1 MLKEYLESIKDLTPE
16 SNELT
21 HRTFLQILL
30 ISLKDDFNTEFKIEH
45 EPKKDKQGGQPDFR
59 VSYQG
64 LNIGY
69 IENKRVGTDLIQLL
83 KSDQILKYLELN
95 PNLMLTDYLNF
106 VWVGKDE
113 NNAPLIKKEI
123 SVSSLDEL
131 SKPLKPNPQTE
142 CDLVELFKSFF
153 NYEAAP
159 ITNAKDFA
167 THLSAPTKYLKDALI
182 QYQEKAQVSSI
193 FNNFK
198 EYLYEE
204 LSFEDFSDALA
215 QTLTYSLFLAKL
227 NHPFEKINL
236 DNVRSSIP
244 ENFAVIREMADFLKK
259 LDAIKE
265 IQWLLDEILSLINH
279 VNMDSIIKDLNDDK
293 DPYLHFYETFLS
305 AYDPKLREKKGV
317 YYTPDS
323 VVKFIINALDSLLKT
338 HFKDA
343 PLGLKSALDN
353 ENIKLLDFATGTGT
367 FLLEAFRKALET
379 RKTSDGG
386 TSTKEDKYQN
396 LLKQF
401 YGFEYL
407 IAPYAI
413 AHLNLSQAFKE
424 EFKKPLKE
432 NDALQIILTNTL
444 IQPSE
449 IAADRG
455 LQPIFEKELKSAQ
468 EIKKD
473 EKILII
479 TGNPPYSGASS
490 NEGLFE
496 WEVRATYGIE
506 PEFQTIEIER
516 NVKLTDKIKK
526 LLKNI
531 QTQNEGDKS
540 VKNTNKDALKNLKKL
555 HSKYKLQKEKNPKW
569 LLDDYVKFMR
579 FAQNKIESLGHGLFG
594 FISNNAFLDNPTFRG
609 LRRSLLECYDELY
622 ILNLHGNARKK
633 EETPQ
638 GAKDEN
644 VFNIMQ
650 GVSINLFV
658 KKAQATKQKILQK
671 IYYYDVYGERAEKY
685 DFLAQNDLN
694 SIEWL
699 ELAPREPFYLL
710 IPQKTSLL
718 DEYEQGFSVQDM
730 FQVGSTGICSQRDHV
745 VFHKDKESLLKLL
758 KDFSTLEP
766 SELRRIYN
774 IKKDGRD
781 WRLEY
786 AIKDVKANANNLEE
800 YIVSCQ
806 YRPFDFYYTYYTG
819 KSKSFIAYPRGEVFK
834 HMLPPPTNPKTP
846 NQTCKNVA
854 LNIARQSKM
863 HGEWR
868 YVMAHKEL
876 VDINLIASAGS
887 MGVGYNYPICQFNN
901 PNYTENFTP
910 EFRSF
915 IDKHY
920 NHSFEPLEVL
930 GYIYALLYSPNYRK
944 RYEEFL
950 KADYPKIL
958 FTNNK
963 DLFRVLSLLGIELI
977 GLHVLNQESLNHSF
991 EKLKDATI
999 GGSYYKEAHE
1009 RNPIIKKPSYN
1020 EPEQRLY
1027 INHSA
1032 YFRGVSEEIYNYM
1045 IGGYGVLD
1053 KYLKSHKNES
1063 CNFDH
1068 VSNIIKVIARTIE
1081 IQKTLGFLTSDLPHL
1096 KGNDSQALMQEILQN
1111 PPPPPHLIPISPLSY
1126 RAKPK
1131 PSEILTLMPHSS
1143 AKKQA
1148 ITISI
1153 AEAEVQPSLYS
1164 VLPNLALICDR
1175 GSKVSPISNV
1185 FVTNMLCDLHVNGS
1199 GSYAFLLY
1207 RLE

>member
-16 SNELT
+16 KNELT
-21 HRTFLQILL
+21 HRLFLHNLL
-30 ISLKDDFNTEFKIEH
+30 DKLKNHFNKEFKIEH
-45 EPKKDKQGGQPDFR
+45 EPERKQGSQPDFR
-59 VSYQG
+59 ISYQG
-64 LNIGY
+64 LSIGY
-69 IENKRVGTDLIQLL
+69 IENKRAGTNLRKIVESE

-123 SVSSLDEL
+123 SIASPDEL
-131 SKPLKPNPQTE
+131 SKPLKPKPQTE
-142 CDLVELFKSFF
+142 RDLIELFKSFF
-153 NYEAAP
+153 NHEAAP
-159 ITNAKDFA
+159 IANAKDFA
-167 THLSAPTKYLKDALI
+167 THLSPCTKYLKDALI
-182 QYQEKAQVSSI
+182 KYQEKAQVSSI
-193 FNNFK
+193 FKNFK

-244 ENFAVIREMADFLKK
+244 KNFAVIREMADFLKK
-259 LDAIKE
+259 LDGIKE
-265 IQWLLDEILSLINH
+265 IQWLLNEILSSINH
-279 VNMDSIIKDLNDDK
+279 VDMDSILKDLNDDK

-305 AYDPKLREKKGV
+305 AYDPKLRESKGV

-386 TSTKEDKYQN
+386 ISTKEDKYQN

-432 NDALQIILTNTL
+432 NDALKIILTNTL

-449 IAADRG
+449 IAAHRG
-455 LQPIFEKELKSAQ
+455 LQPIFETELKSAQ

-473 EKILII
+473 ENILII

-496 WEVRATYGIE
+496 WEVKATYGID
-506 PEFQTIEIER
+506 PKFQTIEIEKK
-516 NVKLTDKIKK
+516 VKLADKIKT

-531 QTQNEGDKS
+531 QTQKQSDKS
-540 VKNTNKDALKNLKKL
+540 VKNTNKDALKNLKQIY
-555 HSKYKLQKEKNPKW
+555 SKYKLQDERNPKW

-633 EETPQ
+633 EKTPQ

-658 KKAQATKQKILQK
+658 KKAQTTKPKIH
-671 IYYYDVYGERAEKY
+671 YYDVYGEMAEKY
-685 DFLAQNDLN
+685 AFLAQNDLN

-699 ELAPREPFYLL
+699 ELTPREPFYLL
-710 IPQKTSLL
+710 LPLETRLL
-718 DEYEQGFSVQDM
+718 DEYEQGFSVKDM
-730 FQVGSTGICSQRDHV
+730 FQVGGTGICSKRDHV
-745 VFHKDKESLLKLL
+745 VFHKKKESLLELL

-766 SELRRIYN
+766 NELRRKY
-774 IKKDGRD
+774 D
-781 WRLEY
+781 
-786 AIKDVKANANNLEE
+786 IKDTEGWKLGRAIENVKKNQHELEK
-800 YIVSCQ
+800 YIVLCQ
-806 YRPFDFYYTYYTG
+806 YRPFDYRWTYYTD
-819 KSKSFIAYPRGEVFK
+819 KSCGFLARPVYDVFK

-846 NQTCKNVA
+846 NQTRKNVA
-854 LNIARQSKM
+854 LITSRRFCQSQK
-863 HGEWR
+863 
-868 YVMAHKEL
+868 
-876 VDINLIASAGS
+876 S
-887 MGVGYNYPICQFNN
+887 GVGFVSNKISDLRTWTCPGMEGGDYVNPLYHN

-910 EFRSF
+910 EFRGF

-944 RYEEFL
+944 RYEDFL

-958 FTNNK
+958 FTKNK

-977 GLHVLNQESLNHSF
+977 GLHVLNQESLNYSF
-991 EKLKDATI
+991 EKLKDTTI
-999 GGSYYKEAHE
+999 GESRYKEE
-1009 RNPIIKKPSYN
+1009 RNPIISKKPSHN
-1020 EPEQRLY
+1020 KLEQRLY

-1032 YFRGVSEEIYNYM
+1032 YFRGVSEEIYDYR
-1045 IGGYGVLD
+1045 IGGYCVLD
-1053 KYLKSHKNES
+1053 KYLKSHKGES
-1063 CNFDH
+1063 CDFDH
-1068 VSNIIKVIARTIE
+1068 VTNIIKVIARTIE

-1096 KGNDSQALMQEILQN
+1096 KGNDSEALMQEILQN
-1111 PPPPPHLIPISPLSY
+1111 PPPHLIPISPLSY

-1131 PSEILTLMPHSS
+1131 PSETLILMPHSS

-1148 ITISI
+1148 ITTST
-1153 AEAEVQPSLYS
+1153 AEAGDQFSPYS
-1164 VLPNLALICDR
+1164 VLPNLALVCDR

-1185 FVTNMLCDLHVNGS
+1185 FVTGMLCDLHVNGS

>member
-21 HRTFLQILL
+21 HRPSLYTLL
-30 ISLKDDFNTEFKIEH
+30 KGLKDNFNTEFKIEH
-45 EPKKDKQGGQPDFR
+45 EPNRDKQGGQPDFR
-59 VSYQG
+59 ISYQG
-64 LNIGY
+64 LDIGY
-69 IENKRVGTDLIQLL
+69 IENKRVGTNLSQLL

-113 NNAPLIKKEI
+113 ENKPSIKRKI
-123 SVSSLDEL
+123 SIASPEEL

-142 CDLVELFKSFF
+142 RDLIELFRGFF
-153 NYEAAP
+153 NHEAAP

-167 THLSAPTKYLKDALI
+167 NALSAPTKYLKDALI
-182 QYQEKAQVSSI
+182 AYQKDDQVSSI
-193 FNNFK
+193 FKNFK

-204 LSFEDFSDALA
+204 LSFEDFSDAFA

-227 NHPFEKINL
+227 NHPFEKIDLN
-236 DNVRSSIP
+236 NVRSSIP
-244 ENFAVIREMADFLKK
+244 KNFAVIREMADFLKK

-265 IQWLLDEILSLINH
+265 IQWLLNEILSLINH
-279 VNMDSIIKDLNDDK
+279 VDMGSIIKDLNDDK

-367 FLLEAFRKALET
+367 FLLEAFRKALEV

-386 TSTKEDKYQN
+386 ISTKEDKYQN

-432 NDALQIILTNTL
+432 NDALKIILTNTL

-449 IAADRG
+449 IVAYRG
-455 LQPIFEKELKSAQ
+455 LNPIFEKELSNAQ
-468 EIKKD
+468 EIKKN
-473 EKILII
+473 ENILII
-479 TGNPPYSGASS
+479 TGNPPYSGASE
-490 NEGLFE
+490 NKGLFE
-496 WEVRATYGIE
+496 WEVKATYGIE
-506 PEFQTIEIER
+506 PEFQTIEIEK
-516 NVKLTDKIKK
+516 NVKLTDKIQT

-531 QTQNEGDKS
+531 QKQKESGS
-540 VKNTNKDALKNLKKL
+540 KNALKELKNL

-633 EETPQ
+633 EKTPQ
-638 GAKDEN
+638 GATDEN

-658 KKAQATKQKILQK
+658 KKAQATKPKIF
-671 IYYYDVYGERAEKY
+671 YYDVYGERAEKY
-685 DFLAQNDLN
+685 AFLAQNDLN

-710 IPQKTSLL
+710 IPQETPLL
-718 DEYEQGFSVQDM
+718 EEYEQGFSVQEV
-730 FQVGSTGICSQRDHV
+730 FQISSVGIVTGRDHV

-774 IKKDGRD
+774 IKKDSRD

-834 HMLPPPTNPKTP
+834 HMLPPPPP
-846 NQTCKNVA
+846 N
-854 LNIARQSKM
+854 
-863 HGEWR
+863 
-868 YVMAHKEL
+868 
-876 VDINLIASAGS
+876 
-887 MGVGYNYPICQFNN
+887 
-901 PNYTENFTP
+901 
-910 EFRSF
+910 
-915 IDKHY
+915 
-920 NHSFEPLEVL
+920 
-930 GYIYALLYSPNYRK
+930 
-944 RYEEFL
+944 
-950 KADYPKIL
+950 
-958 FTNNK
+958 
-963 DLFRVLSLLGIELI
+963 
-977 GLHVLNQESLNHSF
+977 
-991 EKLKDATI
+991 
-999 GGSYYKEAHE
+999 
-1009 RNPIIKKPSYN
+1009 KP
-1020 EPEQRLY
+1020 
-1027 INHSA
+1027 
-1032 YFRGVSEEIYNYM
+1032 
-1045 IGGYGVLD
+1045 
-1053 KYLKSHKNES
+1053 
-1063 CNFDH
+1063 
-1068 VSNIIKVIARTIE
+1068 
-1081 IQKTLGFLTSDLPHL
+1081 
-1096 KGNDSQALMQEILQN
+1096 
-1111 PPPPPHLIPISPLSY
+1111 
-1126 RAKPK
+1126 
-1131 PSEILTLMPHSS
+1131 
-1143 AKKQA
+1143 
-1148 ITISI
+1148 
-1153 AEAEVQPSLYS
+1153 
-1164 VLPNLALICDR
+1164 
-1175 GSKVSPISNV
+1175 
-1185 FVTNMLCDLHVNGS
+1185 
-1199 GSYAFLLY
+1199 
-1207 RLE
+1207 

>member
-1 MLKEYLESIKDLTPE
+1 M
-16 SNELT
+16 
-21 HRTFLQILL
+21 
-30 ISLKDDFNTEFKIEH
+30 
-45 EPKKDKQGGQPDFR
+45 
-59 VSYQG
+59 
-64 LNIGY
+64 
-69 IENKRVGTDLIQLL
+69 
-83 KSDQILKYLELN
+83 
-95 PNLMLTDYLNF
+95 
-106 VWVGKDE
+106 
-113 NNAPLIKKEI
+113 
-123 SVSSLDEL
+123 
-131 SKPLKPNPQTE
+131 
-142 CDLVELFKSFF
+142 FKSFF
-153 NYEAAP
+153 NHEATP

-167 THLSAPTKYLKDALI
+167 THLSPRTKYLKDALI
-182 QYQEKAQVSSI
+182 KYQEKTQVSSI

-244 ENFAVIREMADFLKK
+244 KNFAVIREMADFLKK
-259 LDAIKE
+259 LDEIQE
-265 IQWLLDEILSLINH
+265 IQWLLNEILSSINH
-279 VNMDSIIKDLNDDK
+279 VDMDSILKDLNDDK

-305 AYDPKLREKKGV
+305 AYDPKLRESKGV

-367 FLLEAFRKALET
+367 FLLEAFRKALEM

-386 TSTKEDKYQN
+386 ISTKEDKYQN

-432 NDALQIILTNTL
+432 NDAFKIILTNTL

-473 EKILII
+473 ENILII

-496 WEVRATYGIE
+496 WEVKATYGIE
-506 PEFQTIEIER
+506 PEFQTIEIEKK
-516 NVKLTDKIKK
+516 VKLTDKIKK
-526 LLKNI
+526 LLKNL
-531 QTQNEGDKS
+531 QTQKESSNQTQKQSNKS
-540 VKNTNKDALKNLKKL
+540 VKNTNKDALKSLKQL
-555 HSKYKLQKEKNPKW
+555 HSKYKLQDEKNPKW

-633 EETPQ
+633 EKTPQ
-638 GAKDEN
+638 GADDEN

-650 GVSINLFV
+650 GVSISLFV
-658 KKAQATKQKILQK
+658 KKAQTTKQKIR
-671 IYYYDVYGERAEKY
+671 YYDVYGERAEKY
-685 DFLAQNDLN
+685 AFLAQNDLN

-699 ELAPREPFYLL
+699 ELNPRNPFYLL
-710 IPQKTSLL
+710 LPLKTPLS
-718 DEYEQGFSVQDM
+718 DEYEQGFSVKDM
-730 FQVGSTGICSQRDHV
+730 FQIGSTGICSQRDHV

-766 SELRRIYN
+766 NELRRRYDIGN
-774 IKKDGRD
+774 DGRD

-786 AIKDVKANANNLEE
+786 AIRDVRVNADNLEK

-806 YRPFDFYYTYYTG
+806 YRPFDYRWTYYTG
-819 KSKSFIAYPRGEVFK
+819 KSKSFIAYPRGDVFK

-854 LNIARQSKM
+854 LITSRRFCQSQK
-863 HGEWR
+863 
-868 YVMAHKEL
+868 
-876 VDINLIASAGS
+876 S
-887 MGVGYNYPICQFNN
+887 GVGFVSNKISDLRTWTCPGMEGGDYVNLLYHN
-901 PNYTENFTP
+901 PNYTEGFTP
-910 EFRSF
+910 KFRSF

-920 NHSFEPLEVL
+920 NHSFEPLEIL

-958 FTNNK
+958 FTKNK
-963 DLFRVLSLLGIELI
+963 DLFRALSLLGIELI
-977 GLHVLNQESLNHSF
+977 GLHVLNQESLNYSF

-999 GGSYYKEAHE
+999 GESCYIEAHE
-1009 RNPIIKKPSYN
+1009 RNPIIKKPSHN
-1020 EPEQRLY
+1020 EPEKRLY

-1032 YFRGVSEEIYNYM
+1032 YFSGVSQEIYDYR
-1045 IGGYGVLD
+1045 IGGYCVLD
-1053 KYLKSHKNES
+1053 KYLKSHKNEP
-1063 CNFDH
+1063 CDFDH
-1068 VSNIIKVIARTIE
+1068 VTRIIKVIARTIE

-1096 KGNDSQALMQEILQN
+1096 KGNDSKALMQEILQN
-1111 PPPPPHLIPISPLSY
+1111 PPPPPPI
-1126 RAKPK
+1126 
-1131 PSEILTLMPHSS
+1131 
-1143 AKKQA
+1143 
-1148 ITISI
+1148 
-1153 AEAEVQPSLYS
+1153 
-1164 VLPNLALICDR
+1164 
-1175 GSKVSPISNV
+1175 
-1185 FVTNMLCDLHVNGS
+1185 
-1199 GSYAFLLY
+1199 
-1207 RLE
+1207 

>member
-1 MLKEYLESIKDLTPE
+1 
-16 SNELT
+16 
-21 HRTFLQILL
+21 
-30 ISLKDDFNTEFKIEH
+30 
-45 EPKKDKQGGQPDFR
+45 
-59 VSYQG
+59 
-64 LNIGY
+64 
-69 IENKRVGTDLIQLL
+69 
-83 KSDQILKYLELN
+83 
-95 PNLMLTDYLNF
+95 MLTDYLKF

-113 NNAPLIKKEI
+113 NNEPLIKREI
-123 SVSSLDEL
+123 SIASLDEL

-142 CDLVELFKSFF
+142 RDLIELFKSFF

-167 THLSAPTKYLKDALI
+167 THLSPRTKYLKDALI
-182 QYQEKAQVSSI
+182 KYQEKAQVSSI

-244 ENFAVIREMADFLKK
+244 KNFAVIREMADFLKK
-259 LDAIKE
+259 LDEIEE
-265 IQWLLDEILSLINH
+265 IQWLLNEILSSINH
-279 VNMDSIIKDLNDDK
+279 VDMDSILKDLNDDK

-323 VVKFIINALDSLLKT
+323 VVTFIINALDSLLKT
-338 HFKDA
+338 RFKDA

-367 FLLEAFRKALET
+367 FLLEAFRKVLET
-379 RKTSDGG
+379 RKTSDGS

-413 AHLNLSQAFKE
+413 AHLNLSQAFKQ

-449 IAADRG
+449 IVAYRG
-455 LQPIFEKELKSAQ
+455 LSPIFEKELKSAQ

-496 WEVRATYGIE
+496 WEVKATYGIE
-506 PEFQTIEIER
+506 PEFQTIETKKNI
-516 NVKLTDKIKK
+516 KLTDEIQT

-531 QTQNEGDKS
+531 QTQKESGSKNALKS
-540 VKNTNKDALKNLKKL
+540 GSKDALKALKNL

-579 FAQNKIESLGHGLFG
+579 FAQNKIKSLGHGLFG

-633 EETPQ
+633 EKTPQ

-644 VFNIMQ
+644 VFNIKQ

-658 KKAQATKQKILQK
+658 KKAQATKQKI
-671 IYYYDVYGERAEKY
+671 YYYDVYGQMAEKY
-685 DFLAQNDLN
+685 AFLAQNDLN

-710 IPQKTSLL
+710 IPQETSLL
-718 DEYEQGFSVQDM
+718 DEYEQGFSVQEM
-730 FQVGSTGICSQRDHV
+730 FQVGGTGICSKKDHV

-766 SELRRIYN
+766 SELCRKYN
-774 IKKDGRD
+774 IGDDSRD
-781 WRLEY
+781 WRLNN
-786 AIKDVKANANNLEE
+786 AIREVETNIKRLEE

-806 YRPFDFYYTYYTG
+806 YRPFDYRWTYYTD
-819 KSKSFIAYPRGEVFK
+819 KSCGFLARPVYQVFK
-834 HMLPPPTNPKTP
+834 HMLPPPPP
-846 NQTCKNVA
+846 QQTLK
-854 LNIARQSKM
+854 
-863 HGEWR
+863 H
-868 YVMAHKEL
+868 
-876 VDINLIASAGS
+876 
-887 MGVGYNYPICQFNN
+887 PI
-901 PNYTENFTP
+901 
-910 EFRSF
+910 
-915 IDKHY
+915 K
-920 NHSFEPLEVL
+920 
-930 GYIYALLYSPNYRK
+930 
-944 RYEEFL
+944 
-950 KADYPKIL
+950 
-958 FTNNK
+958 
-963 DLFRVLSLLGIELI
+963 
-977 GLHVLNQESLNHSF
+977 
-991 EKLKDATI
+991 
-999 GGSYYKEAHE
+999 
-1009 RNPIIKKPSYN
+1009 
-1020 EPEQRLY
+1020 
-1027 INHSA
+1027 
-1032 YFRGVSEEIYNYM
+1032 
-1045 IGGYGVLD
+1045 
-1053 KYLKSHKNES
+1053 
-1063 CNFDH
+1063 
-1068 VSNIIKVIARTIE
+1068 
-1081 IQKTLGFLTSDLPHL
+1081 
-1096 KGNDSQALMQEILQN
+1096 
-1111 PPPPPHLIPISPLSY
+1111 
-1126 RAKPK
+1126 RAKM
-1131 PSEILTLMPHSS
+1131 S
-1143 AKKQA
+1143 
-1148 ITISI
+1148 
-1153 AEAEVQPSLYS
+1153 
-1164 VLPNLALICDR
+1164 R
-1175 GSKVSPISNV
+1175 
-1185 FVTNMLCDLHVNGS
+1185 
-1199 GSYAFLLY
+1199 
-1207 RLE
+1207 

>member
-1 MLKEYLESIKDLTPE
+1 MLKEYLEGIKDLTPE
-16 SNELT
+16 KNELT
-21 HRTFLQILL
+21 HRLFLHNLL
-30 ISLKDDFNTEFKIEH
+30 DKLKNHFNKEFKIEH
-45 EPKKDKQGGQPDFR
+45 EPKRDQGSQPDFR
-59 VSYQG
+59 ISYQW

-69 IENKRVGTDLIQLL
+69 IENKRVGTNLRQLL
-83 KSDQILKYLELN
+83 KSDQVLKYLELN

-106 VWVGKDE
+106 MWVGKDE
-113 NNAPLIKKEI
+113 KNAPLNKKEI
-123 SVSSLDEL
+123 SIASLDDL

-142 CDLVELFKSFF
+142 CDLIEFFKGFF

-182 QYQEKAQVSSI
+182 TYQKDTQVSSI
-193 FNNFK
+193 FKNFK

-204 LSFEDFSDALA
+204 LSFEDFSDAFA

-265 IQWLLDEILSLINH
+265 IQWLLNEILNSINH
-279 VNMDSIIKDLNDDK
+279 VDMDSILKDLNDDK

-367 FLLEAFRKALET
+367 FLLEAFRKALEV

-386 TSTKEDKYQN
+386 ISTKEDKYQN

-449 IAADRG
+449 IVAYRG
-455 LQPIFEKELKSAQ
+455 LSPIFEKELKNAQ
-468 EIKKD
+468 EIKKN
-473 EKILII
+473 ENILII

-496 WEVRATYGIE
+496 WEVKATYGIE
-506 PEFQTIEIER
+506 PEFQIIETKKNI
-516 NVKLTDKIKK
+516 KLTDEIQTLLNNIQKQKESGSK
-526 LLKNI
+526 NALKN
-531 QTQNEGDKS
+531 GS
-540 VKNTNKDALKNLKKL
+540 KDALKALKSL
-555 HSKYKLQKEKNPKW
+555 HSKYKLQNEKNPKW

-638 GAKDEN
+638 GTKDEN

-658 KKAQATKQKILQK
+658 KKAQATKQKIH
-671 IYYYDVYGERAEKY
+671 YYDVYGERAEKY
-685 DFLAQNDLN
+685 AFLAQNDLN
-694 SIEWL
+694 SINWL
-699 ELAPREPFYLL
+699 EIAPREPFYLL
-710 IPQKTSLL
+710 LPLKTPLL
-718 DEYEQGFSVQDM
+718 DEYEQGFSVQEM

-745 VFHKDKESLLKLL
+745 VFHKDKKSLLKLL

-766 SELRRIYN
+766 SELRRKYDIG
-774 IKKDGRD
+774 DDSRD
-781 WRLEY
+781 WRLNN
-786 AIKDVKANANNLEE
+786 AIREVETNIKRLEE
-800 YIVSCQ
+800 YIVLCQ
-806 YRPFDFYYTYYTG
+806 YRPFDYRWTYYT
-819 KSKSFIAYPRGEVFK
+819 SSSRTFLAYPVYDVFK
-834 HMLPPPTNPKTP
+834 HMLPPPP
-846 NQTCKNVA
+846 N
-854 LNIARQSKM
+854 
-863 HGEWR
+863 
-868 YVMAHKEL
+868 
-876 VDINLIASAGS
+876 
-887 MGVGYNYPICQFNN
+887 
-901 PNYTENFTP
+901 
-910 EFRSF
+910 
-915 IDKHY
+915 
-920 NHSFEPLEVL
+920 
-930 GYIYALLYSPNYRK
+930 
-944 RYEEFL
+944 
-950 KADYPKIL
+950 
-958 FTNNK
+958 
-963 DLFRVLSLLGIELI
+963 
-977 GLHVLNQESLNHSF
+977 
-991 EKLKDATI
+991 
-999 GGSYYKEAHE
+999 
-1009 RNPIIKKPSYN
+1009 KP
-1020 EPEQRLY
+1020 
-1027 INHSA
+1027 
-1032 YFRGVSEEIYNYM
+1032 
-1045 IGGYGVLD
+1045 
-1053 KYLKSHKNES
+1053 
-1063 CNFDH
+1063 
-1068 VSNIIKVIARTIE
+1068 
-1081 IQKTLGFLTSDLPHL
+1081 
-1096 KGNDSQALMQEILQN
+1096 
-1111 PPPPPHLIPISPLSY
+1111 
-1126 RAKPK
+1126 
-1131 PSEILTLMPHSS
+1131 
-1143 AKKQA
+1143 
-1148 ITISI
+1148 
-1153 AEAEVQPSLYS
+1153 
-1164 VLPNLALICDR
+1164 
-1175 GSKVSPISNV
+1175 
-1185 FVTNMLCDLHVNGS
+1185 
-1199 GSYAFLLY
+1199 
-1207 RLE
+1207 

>member
-16 SNELT
+16 KNELT
-21 HRTFLQILL
+21 HRLFLYNLL
-30 ISLKDDFNTEFKIEH
+30 DKLKNHFNKEFKIEH
-45 EPKKDKQGGQPDFR
+45 EPKRDQGSQPDFR
-59 VSYQG
+59 ISFQG

-69 IENKRVGTDLIQLL
+69 IENKRVGTNLRKIVESE
-83 KSDQILKYLELN
+83 KNDQILKYLELN

-106 VWVGKDE
+106 MWVGKDE

-123 SVSSLDEL
+123 SIASLDEL
-131 SKPLKPNPQTE
+131 SKPIKPNPQTTE
-142 CDLVELFKSFF
+142 HDLIELFRGFF
-153 NYEAAP
+153 NHEAAP

-167 THLSAPTKYLKDALI
+167 NALSAPTRYLKDALI
-182 QYQEKAQVSSI
+182 QYHEEQQVSSI

-244 ENFAVIREMADFLKK
+244 KNFAVIREMADFLKK
-259 LDAIKE
+259 LDEIKE
-265 IQWLLDEILSLINH
+265 IQWLLNEILSSINH
-279 VNMDSIIKDLNDDK
+279 VDMDSILKDLNDDK

-305 AYDPKLREKKGV
+305 AYDPKLRESKGV

-323 VVKFIINALDSLLKT
+323 VVKFIINALDSLLKK
-338 HFKDA
+338 HFEDA

-386 TSTKEDKYQN
+386 ISTKEDKYQN

-413 AHLNLSQAFKE
+413 AHLNLSQAFKQ

-449 IAADRG
+449 IVAHRG

-473 EKILII
+473 ENILII

-490 NEGLFE
+490 NKGLFE
-496 WEVRATYGIE
+496 WEVKATYGIE
-506 PEFQTIEIER
+506 PKSQTIEIEK
-516 NVKLTDKIKK
+516 NVKLTDKIQT
-526 LLKNI
+526 LLNNL
-531 QTQNEGDKS
+531 QTQKESGS
-540 VKNTNKDALKNLKKL
+540 KDALKNLKQL
-555 HSKYKLQKEKNPKW
+555 HSKYKLQDERNPKW

-579 FAQNKIESLGHGLFG
+579 FAQNKIKSLGHGLFG

-658 KKAQATKQKILQK
+658 KKAQTTKQK

-685 DFLAQNDLN
+685 AFLAQNDLN

-699 ELAPREPFYLL
+699 ELTPRVPFYLL
-710 IPQKTSLL
+710 LPLKTPLL
-718 DEYEQGFSVQDM
+718 EEYEQGFSVQEM
-730 FQVGSTGICSQRDHV
+730 FQISSVGIVTG
-745 VFHKDKESLLKLL
+745 KDKIFIANNTESLKEQVLKYCNE
-758 KDFSTLEP
+758 FNEQC
-766 SELRRIYN
+766 
-774 IKKDGRD
+774 
-781 WRLEY
+781 
-786 AIKDVKANANNLEE
+786 IKD
-800 YIVSCQ
+800 IH
-806 YRPFDFYYTYYTG
+806 YRPFDIRKVYYDTKKLERARKNT
-819 KSKSFIAYPRGEVFK
+819 FK

-854 LNIARQSKM
+854 LNTPRQLKNNDKS
-863 HGEWR
+863 WTQCFISSR
-868 YVMAHKEL
+868 
-876 VDINLIASAGS
+876 INDQGLSSGGNGAG
-887 MGVGYNYPICQFNN
+887 VNYPLYQFRD

-910 EFRSF
+910 KFRSF

-920 NHSFEPLEVL
+920 SHHFEPLEVL
-930 GYIYALLYSPNYRK
+930 GYIYALLYSPHYRK

-958 FTNNK
+958 FTKNK
-963 DLFRVLSLLGIELI
+963 DLFRALSLLGIELI
-977 GLHVLNQESLNHSF
+977 GLHVLNKESLNYSF

-999 GGSYYKEAHE
+999 GESYYKEAHD
-1009 RNPIIKKPSYN
+1009 RIIKKPAYN

-1032 YFRGVSEEIYNYM
+1032 YFGGVSQEIYDYR
-1045 IGGYGVLD
+1045 IGGYVVLD
-1053 KYLKSHKNES
+1053 KYLKSHKNEP
-1063 CNFDH
+1063 CDFDH

-1111 PPPPPHLIPISPLSY
+1111 PPPPPI
-1126 RAKPK
+1126 
-1131 PSEILTLMPHSS
+1131 
-1143 AKKQA
+1143 
-1148 ITISI
+1148 
-1153 AEAEVQPSLYS
+1153 
-1164 VLPNLALICDR
+1164 
-1175 GSKVSPISNV
+1175 
-1185 FVTNMLCDLHVNGS
+1185 
-1199 GSYAFLLY
+1199 
-1207 RLE
+1207 

>member
-1 MLKEYLESIKDLTPE
+1 MLKEYLESIKDITPE
-16 SNELT
+16 KNELT
-21 HRTFLQILL
+21 HRPSLYNLL
-30 ISLKDDFNTEFKIEH
+30 KGLKDDFNKEFKIEH
-45 EPKKDKQGGQPDFR
+45 EPKRDQGSQPDFR
-59 VSYQG
+59 VSFQG

-69 IENKRVGTDLIQLL
+69 IENKRVGTDLRKIVESE

-106 VWVGKDE
+106 MWVGKDE
-113 NNAPLIKKEI
+113 KNAPLIKKEI
-123 SVSSLDEL
+123 SVASLDEL
-131 SKPLKPNPQTE
+131 SKPLKPKPQTE
-142 CDLVELFKSFF
+142 RDLIELFKSFF
-153 NYEAAP
+153 NHEAAP

-167 THLSAPTKYLKDALI
+167 THLSPHTRYLKDALI
-182 QYQEKAQVSSI
+182 KYQEKTQVSSI

-244 ENFAVIREMADFLKK
+244 KNFAVIREMADFLKK
-259 LDAIKE
+259 LDEIQE
-265 IQWLLDEILSLINH
+265 IQWLLNEILSSINH
-279 VNMDSIIKDLNDDK
+279 VDMDSIIKDLNDDK

-305 AYDPKLREKKGV
+305 AYDPKLRESKGV

-343 PLGLKSALDN
+343 PLGLKNALDN

-367 FLLEAFRKALET
+367 FLLEAFRKVLEM

-386 TSTKEDKYQN
+386 ISTKEDKYQN

-449 IAADRG
+449 IAAYRG
-455 LQPIFEKELKSAQ
+455 LNPIFETELLNAQ

-473 EKILII
+473 KNILII

-496 WEVRATYGIE
+496 WEVKATYGIE
-506 PEFQTIEIER
+506 PEFQTIEIEKK
-516 NVKLTDKIKK
+516 VKLTDKIKV

-531 QTQNEGDKS
+531 QKQKESDS
-540 VKNTNKDALKNLKKL
+540 KDALKALKKL

-638 GAKDEN
+638 GTKDEN

-658 KKAQATKQKILQK
+658 KKAQTTKQKIH
-671 IYYYDVYGERAEKY
+671 YYDVYGERAEKY
-685 DFLAQNDLN
+685 AFLAQNDLN

-699 ELAPREPFYLL
+699 ELTPRKPFYLL
-710 IPQKTSLL
+710 LPLKTRLL
-718 DEYEQGFSVQDM
+718 DEYEQGFSVKEM
-730 FQVGSTGICSQRDHV
+730 FQISSVGIVTG
-745 VFHKDKESLLKLL
+745 KDRIFIANNTESLKEQVLKYCNE
-758 KDFSTLEP
+758 FNEQC
-766 SELRRIYN
+766 
-774 IKKDGRD
+774 
-781 WRLEY
+781 
-786 AIKDVKANANNLEE
+786 IKD
-800 YIVSCQ
+800 IH
-806 YRPFDFYYTYYTG
+806 YRPFDIRKVYYDTKKLERARENT
-819 KSKSFIAYPRGEVFK
+819 FK
-834 HMLPPPTNPKTP
+834 HMYPPPPPTNPKTP
-846 NQTCKNVA
+846 NQTRKNAA
-854 LNIARQSKM
+854 LNTPRQLKNNDKSWTQCFIST
-863 HGEWR
+863 H
-868 YVMAHKEL
+868 
-876 VDINLIASAGS
+876 INDQGLSSGGNGAG
-887 MGVGYNYPICQFNN
+887 VNYPLYQFRD

-920 NHSFEPLEVL
+920 NHSFEPLEIL

-950 KADYPKIL
+950 KADFPKIL
-958 FTNNK
+958 FTKNK
-963 DLFRVLSLLGIELI
+963 DLFRALSLLGIELI
-977 GLHVLNQESLNHSF
+977 GLHVLNKESLNYSF

-999 GGSYYKEAHE
+999 GESYYIEAHE
-1009 RNPIIKKPSYN
+1009 RNPIIKKPSHN
-1020 EPEQRLY
+1020 EQRLY

-1032 YFRGVSEEIYNYM
+1032 YFRGVSQEIYDYR
-1045 IGGYGVLD
+1045 IGGYCVLD
-1053 KYLKSHKNES
+1053 KYLKSHKNEP
-1063 CNFDH
+1063 CDFDH
-1068 VSNIIKVIARTIE
+1068 VTRIIKVIARTIE

-1096 KGNDSQALMQEILQN
+1096 KGDDSEALMQEILQN
-1111 PPPPPHLIPISPLSY
+1111 PPPPHLSQVAL
-1126 RAKPK
+1126 
-1131 PSEILTLMPHSS
+1131 
-1143 AKKQA
+1143 
-1148 ITISI
+1148 SI
-1153 AEAEVQPSLYS
+1153 ARQSKIQGAWSSVMATGTPIEFCCIIYGAIMPLYLISL
-1164 VLPNLALICDR
+1164 
-1175 GSKVSPISNV
+1175 
-1185 FVTNMLCDLHVNGS
+1185 
-1199 GSYAFLLY
+1199 
-1207 RLE
+1207 

>member
-1 MLKEYLESIKDLTPE
+1 MLKEYLESIKDITPE

-21 HRTFLQILL
+21 HRTFLENLL
-30 ISLKDDFNTEFKIEH
+30 ISLKENFNKEFKIEH

-59 VSYQG
+59 VSFQG

-69 IENKRVGTDLIQLL
+69 IENKRVGTNLSQLL
-83 KSDQILKYLELN
+83 KNKQILKYLELN

-113 NNAPLIKKEI
+113 ENKPLTKREI
-123 SVSSLDEL
+123 SIASPDEL

-142 CDLVELFKSFF
+142 RDLIELFKSFF

-182 QYQEKAQVSSI
+182 QYQKDEQISSI
-193 FNNFK
+193 FKNFK

-204 LSFEDFSDALA
+204 LSFEDFSDAFA
-215 QTLTYSLFLAKL
+215 QTLTYSLFIAKL
-227 NHPFEKINL
+227 NHPFKKINL

-265 IQWLLDEILSLINH
+265 IQWLLNEILSLINH
-279 VNMDSIIKDLNDDK
+279 VDMDSIIKDLNDDK

-386 TSTKEDKYQN
+386 ISTKEDKYQN

-432 NDALQIILTNTL
+432 NDVLKIILTNTL

-449 IAADRG
+449 IVAHRG
-455 LQPIFEKELKSAQ
+455 LNPIFEKELSNAQ
-468 EIKKD
+468 KIKKN
-473 EKILII
+473 ENILII
-479 TGNPPYSGASS
+479 TGNPPYSGASE
-490 NEGLFE
+490 NKGLFE
-496 WEVRATYGIE
+496 WEVKATYGIE
-506 PEFQTIEIER
+506 PEFQTIEIEKK
-516 NVKLTDKIKK
+516 VKLTAKIQT
-526 LLKNI
+526 LLKNV
-531 QTQNEGDKS
+531 QKQKEGS
-540 VKNTNKDALKNLKKL
+540 SKDALKALKNF

-644 VFNIMQ
+644 VFNIKQ

-658 KKAQATKQKILQK
+658 KKAQTTKQKIH
-671 IYYYDVYGERAEKY
+671 YYDVYGQRAEKY
-685 DFLAQNDLN
+685 AFLAQNDLG
-694 SIEWL
+694 SINWL
-699 ELAPREPFYLL
+699 ELTPREPFYLL
-710 IPQKTSLL
+710 IPQKTPLL
-718 DEYEQGFSVQDM
+718 EEYEQGFSIQDM
-730 FQVGSTGICSQRDHV
+730 FQVGSVGIVTGRDHV

-766 SELRRIYN
+766 SELRRKYN
-774 IKKDGRD
+774 IKKDSRD

-786 AIKDVKANANNLEE
+786 AIRDVRANADNLEE

-806 YRPFDFYYTYYTG
+806 YRPFDYRWTYYTG

-834 HMLPPPTNPKTP
+834 HMLPPPPPPTNPKTP
-846 NQTCKNVA
+846 NQTRKNVA
-854 LNIARQSKM
+854 LNTPRQLKNNDKS
-863 HGEWR
+863 WTQCFISSS
-868 YVMAHKEL
+868 
-876 VDINLIASAGS
+876 INDQGLSSGGNGAG
-887 MGVGYNYPICQFNN
+887 VNYPLYQFKH

-920 NHSFEPLEVL
+920 SHHFEPLEVL

-944 RYEEFL
+944 RYEDFL

-999 GGSYYKEAHE
+999 GESCYKEE
-1009 RNPIIKKPSYN
+1009 RNPIIKKPLHN
-1020 EPEQRLY
+1020 EPEKRLY

-1053 KYLKSHKNES
+1053 KYLKSHKNEP
-1063 CNFDH
+1063 CDFDH
-1068 VSNIIKVIARTIE
+1068 VRNIIRIIARTIE

-1096 KGNDSQALMQEILQN
+1096 KGNDSEALMQEILQN
-1111 PPPPPHLIPISPLSY
+1111 PPPPPI
-1126 RAKPK
+1126 
-1131 PSEILTLMPHSS
+1131 
-1143 AKKQA
+1143 
-1148 ITISI
+1148 
-1153 AEAEVQPSLYS
+1153 
-1164 VLPNLALICDR
+1164 
-1175 GSKVSPISNV
+1175 
-1185 FVTNMLCDLHVNGS
+1185 
-1199 GSYAFLLY
+1199 
-1207 RLE
+1207 

>member
-16 SNELT
+16 KNELT
-21 HRTFLQILL
+21 HRLFLHNLL
-30 ISLKDDFNTEFKIEH
+30 DKLKDHFNKEFKIEH
-45 EPKKDKQGGQPDFR
+45 EPKREQGSQPDFR
-59 VSYQG
+59 VSFQG
-64 LNIGY
+64 LSIGY
-69 IENKRVGTDLIQLL
+69 IENKKVGTDLRQTLKSE

-113 NNAPLIKKEI
+113 NNEPLIKREI
-123 SVSSLDEL
+123 SVASLDEL

-142 CDLVELFKSFF
+142 RDLIELFKSFF
-153 NYEAAP
+153 NHEAAP

-182 QYQEKAQVSSI
+182 TYQKVDQVSSI
-193 FNNFK
+193 FKNFK

-204 LSFEDFSDALA
+204 LSFEDFSDAFA

-244 ENFAVIREMADFLKK
+244 KNFAVIREMADFLKK

-265 IQWLLDEILSLINH
+265 IQWLLNEILSSINH
-279 VNMDSIIKDLNDDK
+279 VDMDSILKDLNDDK

-338 HFKDA
+338 RFKDA

-413 AHLNLSQAFKE
+413 AHLNLSQAFKQ

-449 IAADRG
+449 IVAYRG
-455 LQPIFEKELKSAQ
+455 LSPIFEKELSNAQ
-468 EIKKD
+468 EIKKN

-496 WEVRATYGIE
+496 WEVKATYGIE
-506 PEFQTIEIER
+506 PEFQTIEVEK
-516 NVKLTDKIKK
+516 NVKLTDKIKTLLSSVQIQK
-526 LLKNI
+526 QSGSKNALKELKN
-531 QTQNEGDKS
+531 
-540 VKNTNKDALKNLKKL
+540 L

-650 GVSINLFV
+650 GVSTNLFV
-658 KKAQATKQKILQK
+658 KNPQVVKQKIH
-671 IYYYDVYGERAEKY
+671 YYDVYGQRAEKY
-685 DFLAQNDLN
+685 AFLAQNDLN
-694 SIEWL
+694 NIEWL
-699 ELAPREPFYLL
+699 EIAPRAPFYLL
-710 IPQKTSLL
+710 IPQETLL
-718 DEYEQGFSVQDM
+718 LEEYEQGFSVQEM
-730 FQVGSTGICSQRDHV
+730 FQVGGTGICSKRDHV
-745 VFHKDKESLLKLL
+745 VFHKDKENLLKLL

-766 SELRRIYN
+766 SELRRKYDIG
-774 IKKDGRD
+774 DDSRD
-781 WRLEY
+781 WRLNN
-786 AIKDVKANANNLEE
+786 AIKEVKTNIKRLEK
-800 YIVSCQ
+800 YIVLCQ
-806 YRPFDFYYTYYTG
+806 YRPFDYRWTYYTPN
-819 KSKSFIAYPRGEVFK
+819 SRTFLAYPVYDVFK
-834 HMLPPPTNPKTP
+834 HMLPPPPP
-846 NQTCKNVA
+846 N
-854 LNIARQSKM
+854 
-863 HGEWR
+863 
-868 YVMAHKEL
+868 
-876 VDINLIASAGS
+876 
-887 MGVGYNYPICQFNN
+887 
-901 PNYTENFTP
+901 
-910 EFRSF
+910 
-915 IDKHY
+915 
-920 NHSFEPLEVL
+920 
-930 GYIYALLYSPNYRK
+930 
-944 RYEEFL
+944 
-950 KADYPKIL
+950 
-958 FTNNK
+958 
-963 DLFRVLSLLGIELI
+963 
-977 GLHVLNQESLNHSF
+977 
-991 EKLKDATI
+991 
-999 GGSYYKEAHE
+999 
-1009 RNPIIKKPSYN
+1009 KP
-1020 EPEQRLY
+1020 
-1027 INHSA
+1027 
-1032 YFRGVSEEIYNYM
+1032 
-1045 IGGYGVLD
+1045 
-1053 KYLKSHKNES
+1053 
-1063 CNFDH
+1063 
-1068 VSNIIKVIARTIE
+1068 
-1081 IQKTLGFLTSDLPHL
+1081 
-1096 KGNDSQALMQEILQN
+1096 
-1111 PPPPPHLIPISPLSY
+1111 
-1126 RAKPK
+1126 
-1131 PSEILTLMPHSS
+1131 
-1143 AKKQA
+1143 
-1148 ITISI
+1148 
-1153 AEAEVQPSLYS
+1153 
-1164 VLPNLALICDR
+1164 
-1175 GSKVSPISNV
+1175 
-1185 FVTNMLCDLHVNGS
+1185 
-1199 GSYAFLLY
+1199 
-1207 RLE
+1207 

>member
-21 HRTFLQILL
+21 HRAFLENLL
-30 ISLKDDFNTEFKIEH
+30 ISLKENFNKEFKIEH
-45 EPKKDKQGGQPDFR
+45 EPKRDQASQPDFR

-69 IENKRVGTDLIQLL
+69 IENKRVGTNLSQLL
-83 KSDQILKYLELN
+83 KKDQILKYLELN
-95 PNLMLTDYLNF
+95 HNLMLTDYLNF
-106 VWVGKDE
+106 MWVGKDE
-113 NNAPLIKKEI
+113 NNAPLIKREI
-123 SVSSLDEL
+123 SVASLDEL

-142 CDLVELFKSFF
+142 RDLIELFKSFF

-167 THLSAPTKYLKDALI
+167 THLSAPTKYLKGTLI
-182 QYQEKAQVSSI
+182 TYQKDTQVSSI

-244 ENFAVIREMADFLKK
+244 KNFAVIREMADFLKK
-259 LDAIKE
+259 LDEIKE
-265 IQWLLDEILSLINH
+265 IQWLLNEILNSINH
-279 VNMDSIIKDLNDDK
+279 VDMDSILKDLNDDK

-305 AYDPKLREKKGV
+305 AYDPKLRESKGV

-413 AHLNLSQAFKE
+413 AHLNISQAFKD

-432 NDALQIILTNTL
+432 NDALKIILTNTL
-444 IQPSE
+444 IQPRE
-449 IAADRG
+449 ITADRG
-455 LQPIFEKELKSAQ
+455 LQPIFEKELSNAQ

-516 NVKLTDKIKK
+516 NVKLTDKIKTLLNNLQTQK
-526 LLKNI
+526 ESGSKNALKELKN
-531 QTQNEGDKS
+531 
-540 VKNTNKDALKNLKKL
+540 L

-638 GAKDEN
+638 GTKDEN

-658 KKAQATKQKILQK
+658 KKAQTTKQKIH
-671 IYYYDVYGERAEKY
+671 YYDVYGQRAEKY
-685 DFLAQNDLN
+685 AFLAQNDLN

-710 IPQKTSLL
+710 IPQETPLL
-718 DEYEQGFSVQDM
+718 EEYEQGFSVQEM
-730 FQVGSTGICSQRDHV
+730 FQVGGTGICSKRDHV

-766 SELRRIYN
+766 SELRGKYDIG
-774 IKKDGRD
+774 DDSRD

-786 AIKDVKANANNLEE
+786 AIRDVRANADNLEK
-800 YIVSCQ
+800 YIVLCQ
-806 YRPFDFYYTYYTG
+806 YRPFDYRWTYHTPN
-819 KSKSFIAYPRGEVFK
+819 SRTFLAYPVYDVFK
-834 HMLPPPTNPKTP
+834 HMLPPP
-846 NQTCKNVA
+846 
-854 LNIARQSKM
+854 
-863 HGEWR
+863 
-868 YVMAHKEL
+868 
-876 VDINLIASAGS
+876 
-887 MGVGYNYPICQFNN
+887 
-901 PNYTENFTP
+901 
-910 EFRSF
+910 
-915 IDKHY
+915 
-920 NHSFEPLEVL
+920 
-930 GYIYALLYSPNYRK
+930 
-944 RYEEFL
+944 
-950 KADYPKIL
+950 
-958 FTNNK
+958 NK
-963 DLFRVLSLLGIELI
+963 
-977 GLHVLNQESLNHSF
+977 
-991 EKLKDATI
+991 
-999 GGSYYKEAHE
+999 
-1009 RNPIIKKPSYN
+1009 P
-1020 EPEQRLY
+1020 
-1027 INHSA
+1027 
-1032 YFRGVSEEIYNYM
+1032 
-1045 IGGYGVLD
+1045 
-1053 KYLKSHKNES
+1053 
-1063 CNFDH
+1063 
-1068 VSNIIKVIARTIE
+1068 
-1081 IQKTLGFLTSDLPHL
+1081 
-1096 KGNDSQALMQEILQN
+1096 
-1111 PPPPPHLIPISPLSY
+1111 
-1126 RAKPK
+1126 
-1131 PSEILTLMPHSS
+1131 
-1143 AKKQA
+1143 
-1148 ITISI
+1148 
-1153 AEAEVQPSLYS
+1153 
-1164 VLPNLALICDR
+1164 
-1175 GSKVSPISNV
+1175 
-1185 FVTNMLCDLHVNGS
+1185 
-1199 GSYAFLLY
+1199 
-1207 RLE
+1207 

>member
-1 MLKEYLESIKDLTPE
+1 MLKEYLEGIKDLTPE
-16 SNELT
+16 KNELT
-21 HRTFLQILL
+21 HRLFLHNLL
-30 ISLKDDFNTEFKIEH
+30 DSLKDHFNKEFEIEH
-45 EPKKDKQGGQPDFR
+45 EPKKDKQAGQPDFR

-69 IENKRVGTDLIQLL
+69 IENKKAGTDLRKIVESE

-113 NNAPLIKKEI
+113 NNEPSIKRKI
-123 SVSSLDEL
+123 SIASLDEL
-131 SKPLKPNPQTE
+131 SKPLKPKPQTE
-142 CDLVELFKSFF
+142 RDLIEFFRGFF
-153 NYEAAP
+153 NHEAAP

-167 THLSAPTKYLKDALI
+167 TRLSTPTKYLKDALI
-182 QYQEKAQVSSI
+182 QYHEEQQVSSI
-193 FNNFK
+193 FKNFK

-204 LSFEDFSDALA
+204 LSFEDFSDAFA

-244 ENFAVIREMADFLKK
+244 KNFAVIREMADFLKK
-259 LDAIKE
+259 LDEIKE
-265 IQWLLDEILSLINH
+265 IQWLLNEILSSINH
-279 VNMDSIIKDLNDDK
+279 VDMDSILKDLNNDK

-305 AYDPKLREKKGV
+305 AYDPKLRESKGV

-449 IAADRG
+449 IAAYRG

-468 EIKKD
+468 DIKKD

-479 TGNPPYSGASS
+479 TGNPPYSGASE

-496 WEVRATYGIE
+496 WEVKATYGIE
-506 PEFQTIEIER
+506 PEFQTIEIEK
-516 NVKLTDKIKK
+516 NVKLTDKIQTLLSSVQIQKQSGSK
-526 LLKNI
+526 NALKELKN
-531 QTQNEGDKS
+531 
-540 VKNTNKDALKNLKKL
+540 L

-579 FAQNKIESLGHGLFG
+579 FAQNKIKSLGHGLFG

-644 VFNIMQ
+644 VFNIKQ

-658 KKAQATKQKILQK
+658 KKAQTTKQKIF
-671 IYYYDVYGERAEKY
+671 YYDVYGQRAEKY
-685 DFLAQNDLN
+685 AFLAQNDLN

-699 ELAPREPFYLL
+699 EIAPRAPFYLL
-710 IPQKTSLL
+710 LPQETPLL

-766 SELRRIYN
+766 SELRRIYK

-834 HMLPPPTNPKTP
+834 HMLPPPQ
-846 NQTCKNVA
+846 QTLK
-854 LNIARQSKM
+854 
-863 HGEWR
+863 H
-868 YVMAHKEL
+868 
-876 VDINLIASAGS
+876 
-887 MGVGYNYPICQFNN
+887 PI
-901 PNYTENFTP
+901 
-910 EFRSF
+910 
-915 IDKHY
+915 K
-920 NHSFEPLEVL
+920 
-930 GYIYALLYSPNYRK
+930 
-944 RYEEFL
+944 
-950 KADYPKIL
+950 
-958 FTNNK
+958 
-963 DLFRVLSLLGIELI
+963 
-977 GLHVLNQESLNHSF
+977 
-991 EKLKDATI
+991 
-999 GGSYYKEAHE
+999 
-1009 RNPIIKKPSYN
+1009 
-1020 EPEQRLY
+1020 
-1027 INHSA
+1027 
-1032 YFRGVSEEIYNYM
+1032 
-1045 IGGYGVLD
+1045 
-1053 KYLKSHKNES
+1053 
-1063 CNFDH
+1063 
-1068 VSNIIKVIARTIE
+1068 
-1081 IQKTLGFLTSDLPHL
+1081 
-1096 KGNDSQALMQEILQN
+1096 
-1111 PPPPPHLIPISPLSY
+1111 
-1126 RAKPK
+1126 RAKM
-1131 PSEILTLMPHSS
+1131 S
-1143 AKKQA
+1143 
-1148 ITISI
+1148 
-1153 AEAEVQPSLYS
+1153 
-1164 VLPNLALICDR
+1164 R
-1175 GSKVSPISNV
+1175 
-1185 FVTNMLCDLHVNGS
+1185 
-1199 GSYAFLLY
+1199 
-1207 RLE
+1207 

>member
-1 MLKEYLESIKDLTPE
+1 MLKEYLEGIKDLTPE
-16 SNELT
+16 KNELT
-21 HRTFLQILL
+21 HRLFLHNLL
-30 ISLKDDFNTEFKIEH
+30 DKLKNHFNKEFKIEH
-45 EPKKDKQGGQPDFR
+45 EPNRDKQGGQPDFR
-59 VSYQG
+59 VSFQG

-69 IENKRVGTDLIQLL
+69 IENKRVGTDLSQLL

-113 NNAPLIKKEI
+113 NNEPLIKREI
-123 SVSSLDEL
+123 SVASLDEL
-131 SKPLKPNPQTE
+131 SKPLKPKPQTE
-142 CDLVELFKSFF
+142 CNLIEFFRGFF
-153 NYEAAP
+153 NYEATP

-182 QYQEKAQVSSI
+182 KYQEKAQVSSI

-244 ENFAVIREMADFLKK
+244 KNFAVIREMADFLKK
-259 LDAIKE
+259 LDEIKE
-265 IQWLLDEILSLINH
+265 IQWLLNEILSLINH
-279 VNMDSIIKDLNDDK
+279 VDMDSIIKDLNDDK

-449 IAADRG
+449 IAAHRG

-468 EIKKD
+468 EIKKN
-473 EKILII
+473 ENILII

-496 WEVRATYGIE
+496 WEVKATYGIE
-506 PEFQTIEIER
+506 PEFQTIEIEK
-516 NVKLTDKIKK
+516 NVKLTDKIQT
-526 LLKNI
+526 LLSSVQI
-531 QTQNEGDKS
+531 QKQSGS
-540 VKNTNKDALKNLKKL
+540 KDALKNLKNL
-555 HSKYKLQKEKNPKW
+555 HSKYKLQNERNPKW

-633 EETPQ
+633 EEIPQ

-658 KKAQATKQKILQK
+658 KKAQTTKQKIH
-671 IYYYDVYGERAEKY
+671 YYDFYGQRAEKY
-685 DFLAQNDLN
+685 AFLAQNDLN

-699 ELAPREPFYLL
+699 EIAPREPFYLL
-710 IPQKTSLL
+710 LPLKTSLL
-718 DEYEQGFSVQDM
+718 DEYEQGFSVQEM
-730 FQVGSTGICSQRDHV
+730 FQIGSTGICSQRDHV

-786 AIKDVKANANNLEE
+786 AIKDVKANANNLEK

-834 HMLPPPTNPKTP
+834 HMLPPPPPTNPKTP
-846 NQTCKNVA
+846 NQTHKNVA
-854 LNIARQSKM
+854 LNTPRQLKNNDKS
-863 HGEWR
+863 WTQCFISSS
-868 YVMAHKEL
+868 
-876 VDINLIASAGS
+876 INDQGLSSGGNGAG
-887 MGVGYNYPICQFNN
+887 VNYPLYRFRD

-920 NHSFEPLEVL
+920 SHHFEPLEVL

-944 RYEEFL
+944 RYEDFL

-963 DLFRVLSLLGIELI
+963 DLFRALSLLGIELI
-977 GLHVLNQESLNHSF
+977 GLHVLNKESLNYSF

-999 GGSYYKEAHE
+999 GESYYKEAHDC
-1009 RNPIIKKPSYN
+1009 NPIIKKPLHN
-1020 EPEQRLY
+1020 EPEKRLY

-1032 YFRGVSEEIYNYM
+1032 YFMGVSKEIHDYM

-1053 KYLKSHKNES
+1053 KYLKSHKDEP
-1063 CNFDH
+1063 CDFDH
-1068 VSNIIKVIARTIE
+1068 VTNIIKVIARTIE

-1096 KGNDSQALMQEILQN
+1096 KGNDSKALMQEILQN
-1111 PPPPPHLIPISPLSY
+1111 PPPPPFNANI
-1126 RAKPK
+1126 
-1131 PSEILTLMPHSS
+1131 
-1143 AKKQA
+1143 
-1148 ITISI
+1148 
-1153 AEAEVQPSLYS
+1153 
-1164 VLPNLALICDR
+1164 ALILSRQAKAIGDFDFDAAFISKEASDNNIYRR
-1175 GSKVSPISNV
+1175 GG
-1185 FVTNMLCDLHVNGS
+1185 GS
-1199 GSYAFLLY
+1199 AFPLFCLT
-1207 RLE
+1207 

>member
-1 MLKEYLESIKDLTPE
+1 M
-16 SNELT
+16 
-21 HRTFLQILL
+21 L
-30 ISLKDDFNTEFKIEH
+30 ISLRDNFNKEFKIEH
-45 EPKKDKQGGQPDFR
+45 EPNRDKQGGQPDFR

-69 IENKRVGTDLIQLL
+69 IENKRVGTNLNQLL

-106 VWVGKDE
+106 MWVGKDE
-113 NNAPLIKKEI
+113 ENKPLIKREI
-123 SVSSLDEL
+123 SIASLDEL

-142 CDLVELFKSFF
+142 RDLIEFFRGFF
-153 NYEAAP
+153 NHEATP

-167 THLSAPTKYLKDALI
+167 NTLSVPTRYLKDVLI
-182 QYQEKAQVSSI
+182 AYQKDDQVSSI
-193 FNNFK
+193 FKNFK

-204 LSFEDFSDALA
+204 LSFEDFSDAFA
-215 QTLTYSLFLAKL
+215 QTLTYSLFIAKL
-227 NHPFEKINL
+227 NHPFEKIDLN
-236 DNVRSSIP
+236 NVRSSIP
-244 ENFAVIREMADFLKK
+244 KNFAVIREMADFLKK

-265 IQWLLDEILSLINH
+265 IQWLLNEILSLINH
-279 VNMDSIIKDLNDDK
+279 IDMDSIIKDLNDDK

-305 AYDPKLREKKGV
+305 AYDPKLREKKCV

-386 TSTKEDKYQN
+386 ISTKEDKYQN

-432 NDALQIILTNTL
+432 NDALKIILTNTL

-449 IAADRG
+449 IIAYRG
-455 LQPIFEKELKSAQ
+455 LSPIFEKELSNAQ
-468 EIKKD
+468 EIKKN
-473 EKILII
+473 ENILII
-479 TGNPPYSGASS
+479 TGNPPYSGASE
-490 NEGLFE
+490 NKGLFE
-496 WEVRATYGIE
+496 WEVKATYGIE
-506 PEFQTIEIER
+506 PEFQTIEIEKK
-516 NVKLTDKIKK
+516 VKLTDKIQKH
-526 LLKNI
+526 LKNI
-531 QTQNEGDKS
+531 QKQKES
-540 VKNTNKDALKNLKKL
+540 SSEDALKALKSL

-594 FISNNAFLDNPTFRG
+594 FISNNAFLDNHTFRG

-633 EETPQ
+633 EKAPQ

-658 KKAQATKQKILQK
+658 KKAQTTKPKIF
-671 IYYYDVYGERAEKY
+671 YYDVYGERAEKY
-685 DFLAQNDLN
+685 AFLAQNDLDR
-694 SIEWL
+694 IEWL
-699 ELAPREPFYLL
+699 ELAPREPFYSL
-710 IPQKTSLL
+710 IPQETLL
-718 DEYEQGFSVQDM
+718 LEEYEQGFSVQEM
-730 FQVGSTGICSQRDHV
+730 FQISSVGIVTGRDHV

-758 KDFSTLEP
+758 KDFSTLES

-774 IKKDGRD
+774 IKKDSRD

-786 AIKDVKANANNLEE
+786 AIKNVKANANNLEE

-819 KSKSFIAYPRGEVFK
+819 KSKSFIAYPRGEIFK
-834 HMLPPPTNPKTP
+834 HMLPPPTPQTNPKTP
-846 NQTCKNVA
+846 NQTRKNVA
-854 LNIARQSKM
+854 LNTPRQLKNNDKSWTQCFISS
-863 HGEWR
+863 H
-868 YVMAHKEL
+868 
-876 VDINLIASAGS
+876 INDQGLSSGGNGAG
-887 MGVGYNYPICQFNN
+887 VNYPLYQFKH

-920 NHSFEPLEVL
+920 SHHFEPLEVL

-944 RYEEFL
+944 RYEDFL

-963 DLFRVLSLLGIELI
+963 DLFRALSLLGIELI
-977 GLHVLNQESLNHSF
+977 GLHVLNKESLNHSF
-991 EKLKDATI
+991 DKLKDATI
-999 GGSYYKEAHE
+999 GESCYKEAH
-1009 RNPIIKKPSYN
+1009 NPIIKKPAYN
-1020 EPEQRLY
+1020 KPKQRLY

-1032 YFRGVSEEIYNYM
+1032 YFMGVSEEIHDYM

-1053 KYLKSHKNES
+1053 KYLKSHKNEP
-1063 CNFDH
+1063 CDFDH

-1096 KGNDSQALMQEILQN
+1096 KGNDSKALIQEILQN
-1111 PPPPPHLIPISPLSY
+1111 PPPPHPFNTNI
-1126 RAKPK
+1126 
-1131 PSEILTLMPHSS
+1131 
-1143 AKKQA
+1143 
-1148 ITISI
+1148 
-1153 AEAEVQPSLYS
+1153 
-1164 VLPNLALICDR
+1164 ALILSRQAKAIGDFDFDAAFISKEASDNNIYRR
-1175 GSKVSPISNV
+1175 GG
-1185 FVTNMLCDLHVNGS
+1185 GS
-1199 GSYAFLLY
+1199 AFPLFCLI
-1207 RLE
+1207 

>member
-1 MLKEYLESIKDLTPE
+1 MLKEYLEGIKDLTPE
-16 SNELT
+16 SNELA
-21 HRTFLQILL
+21 HRRSLHNLL
-30 ISLKDDFNTEFKIEH
+30 DSLKDHFNKEFKIEH
-45 EPKKDKQGGQPDFR
+45 ESKREQGSQPDFR
-59 VSYQG
+59 ISYQG

-69 IENKRVGTDLIQLL
+69 IENKRVGTDLDRLL

-113 NNAPLIKKEI
+113 ENKPSIKRQI
-123 SVSSLDEL
+123 SIASLDEL
-131 SKPLKPNPQTE
+131 PKPPKPNPQTE
-142 CDLVELFKSFF
+142 RDLIELFKSFF

-167 THLSAPTKYLKDALI
+167 NALSAPTKYLKDALI
-182 QYQEKAQVSSI
+182 QYHEEQQVSSI
-193 FNNFK
+193 FKNFK

-204 LSFEDFSDALA
+204 LSFEDFSDAFA
-215 QTLTYSLFLAKL
+215 QTLTYSLFIAKL
-227 NHPFEKINL
+227 NHPFEKIDLN
-236 DNVRSSIP
+236 NVRSSIP
-244 ENFAVIREMADFLKK
+244 KNFAVIREMADFLKK
-259 LDAIKE
+259 LDEIKE
-265 IQWLLDEILSLINH
+265 IQWLLNEILSLINH
-279 VNMDSIIKDLNDDK
+279 VDTDSIIKDLNDDK

-367 FLLEAFRKALET
+367 FLLEAFRKALEM

-386 TSTKEDKYQN
+386 ISTKEDKYQN

-432 NDALQIILTNTL
+432 NDALKIILTNTL

-449 IAADRG
+449 IAAYRG
-455 LQPIFEKELKSAQ
+455 LNPIFETELSNAQ
-468 EIKKD
+468 EIKKN
-473 EKILII
+473 ENILII
-479 TGNPPYSGASS
+479 TGNPPYSGASE
-490 NEGLFE
+490 NKGLFE
-496 WEVRATYGIE
+496 WEVKATYGIE
-506 PEFQTIEIER
+506 PEFQTIEIEKK
-516 NVKLTDKIKK
+516 VKLTDKIQT

-531 QTQNEGDKS
+531 QKQKESGS
-540 VKNTNKDALKNLKKL
+540 KDALKELKNL
-555 HSKYKLQKEKNPKW
+555 HSKYKLQNERNPKW

-633 EETPQ
+633 EKTPQ
-638 GAKDEN
+638 GADDEN
-644 VFNIMQ
+644 VFNIKQ

-658 KKAQATKQKILQK
+658 KKAQTTKQKIH
-671 IYYYDVYGERAEKY
+671 YYDVYGERAEKY
-685 DFLAQNDLN
+685 AFLAQNDLN

-699 ELAPREPFYLL
+699 ELTPREPFYLL
-710 IPQKTSLL
+710 LPLETRLL
-718 DEYEQGFSVQDM
+718 DEYEQGFSVKDM
-730 FQVGSTGICSQRDHV
+730 FQVGGTGICSKRDYV
-745 VFHKDKESLLKLL
+745 VFHKNKESLLELL

-766 SELRRIYN
+766 IELRRKYDIG
-774 IKKDGRD
+774 DDSRD
-781 WRLEY
+781 WRLNN
-786 AIKDVKANANNLEE
+786 AIKEVKTNIKRLEE

-806 YRPFDFYYTYYTG
+806 YRPFDYRWTYYTPN
-819 KSKSFIAYPRGEVFK
+819 SRTFLAYPVYDVFK

-846 NQTCKNVA
+846 NQTRKNVA
-854 LNIARQSKM
+854 LITSRRFCRSQKS
-863 HGEWR
+863 
-868 YVMAHKEL
+868 
-876 VDINLIASAGS
+876 
-887 MGVGYNYPICQFNN
+887 GVGFVSNKISDLRTWTCPGMEGGDYVNPLYHN

-920 NHSFEPLEVL
+920 NHPFEPLEIL

-944 RYEEFL
+944 RYEDFL
-950 KADYPKIL
+950 KNDYPKIL
-958 FTNNK
+958 FTKNK

-999 GGSYYKEAHE
+999 GESCYKETHE
-1009 RNPIIKKPSYN
+1009 RNPIIKKPSHN
-1020 EPEQRLY
+1020 EQRLY

-1032 YFRGVSEEIYNYM
+1032 YFSGVSQEIYDYR
-1045 IGGYGVLD
+1045 IGGYCVLD
-1053 KYLKSHKNES
+1053 KYLKSHKNEP

-1068 VSNIIKVIARTIE
+1068 VTNIIKVIARTIE

-1096 KGNDSQALMQEILQN
+1096 KGNDSQALTQEILQN
-1111 PPPPPHLIPISPLSY
+1111 PPPPPI
-1126 RAKPK
+1126 
-1131 PSEILTLMPHSS
+1131 
-1143 AKKQA
+1143 
-1148 ITISI
+1148 
-1153 AEAEVQPSLYS
+1153 
-1164 VLPNLALICDR
+1164 
-1175 GSKVSPISNV
+1175 
-1185 FVTNMLCDLHVNGS
+1185 
-1199 GSYAFLLY
+1199 
-1207 RLE
+1207 

>member
-16 SNELT
+16 KNELT
-21 HRTFLQILL
+21 HRPSLYNLL
-30 ISLKDDFNTEFKIEH
+30 DKLKNHFNKEFKIEH
-45 EPKKDKQGGQPDFR
+45 EPERKQGSQPDFR

-69 IENKRVGTDLIQLL
+69 IENKRAGTDLRKIVESE
-83 KSDQILKYLELN
+83 KKDQILKYLELN

-106 VWVGKDE
+106 MWVGKDE
-113 NNAPLIKKEI
+113 NNAPLVKREI
-123 SVSSLDEL
+123 SVASLDEL

-142 CDLVELFKSFF
+142 RDLIELFKSFF

-182 QYQEKAQVSSI
+182 TYQKDTQVSSI
-193 FNNFK
+193 FKNFK

-204 LSFEDFSDALA
+204 LSFEDFSDAFA
-215 QTLTYSLFLAKL
+215 QTLTYSLFIAKL

-244 ENFAVIREMADFLKK
+244 KNFAVIREMADFLKK
-259 LDAIKE
+259 LDEIKE
-265 IQWLLDEILSLINH
+265 IQWLLNEILSLINH
-279 VNMDSIIKDLNDDK
+279 VDMDSILKDLNDDK

-305 AYDPKLREKKGV
+305 AYDPKLRESKGV

-432 NDALQIILTNTL
+432 NDALKIILTNTL

-449 IAADRG
+449 IVAHRG
-455 LQPIFEKELKSAQ
+455 LSPIFEKELKSTQ
-468 EIKKD
+468 KIKKN
-473 EKILII
+473 ENILII

-496 WEVRATYGIE
+496 WEVKATYGIE
-506 PEFQTIEIER
+506 PEFQTIEIEKK
-516 NVKLTDKIKK
+516 VKLTDKIKK
-526 LLKNI
+526 LLKSI
-531 QTQNEGDKS
+531 QTQKESNSK
-540 VKNTNKDALKNLKKL
+540 KDLKALKSL

-658 KKAQATKQKILQK
+658 KKAQATKQKIH
-671 IYYYDVYGERAEKY
+671 YYDVYGQRAEKY
-685 DFLAQNDLN
+685 AFLAQNDLN
-694 SIEWL
+694 SINWL

-710 IPQKTSLL
+710 IPQETPLL

-730 FQVGSTGICSQRDHV
+730 FQVGGTGICSKRDHV

-766 SELRRIYN
+766 SELRRKYDIG
-774 IKKDGRD
+774 DDSRD
-781 WRLEY
+781 WRLNN
-786 AIKDVKANANNLEE
+786 AIREVETNIKRLEE
-800 YIVSCQ
+800 YIVLCQ
-806 YRPFDFYYTYYTG
+806 YRPFDYRWTYYT
-819 KSKSFIAYPRGEVFK
+819 SNSRTFLAYPVYDVFK
-834 HMLPPPTNPKTP
+834 HMLPPPPPTNPKTP
-846 NQTCKNVA
+846 NQTRKNVA
-854 LNIARQSKM
+854 LITSRRFCQSQK
-863 HGEWR
+863 
-868 YVMAHKEL
+868 
-876 VDINLIASAGS
+876 S
-887 MGVGYNYPICQFNN
+887 GVGFVSNKISDLRTWTCPGMEGGDYVNPLYHN
-901 PNYTENFTP
+901 PNYIENFTP

-920 NHSFEPLEVL
+920 SHHFEPLEVL

-944 RYEEFL
+944 RYEDFL

-977 GLHVLNQESLNHSF
+977 GLHVLNQESLNYSF

-999 GGSYYKEAHE
+999 GESCYKEVHE
-1009 RNPIIKKPSYN
+1009 RNPIIKKPSHN

-1032 YFRGVSEEIYNYM
+1032 YFRGVSQEIYDYR
-1045 IGGYGVLD
+1045 IGGYCVLD
-1053 KYLKSHKNES
+1053 KYLKSHKNEP
-1063 CNFDH
+1063 CDFDH
-1068 VSNIIKVIARTIE
+1068 VTNIIKVIARTIE

-1096 KGNDSQALMQEILQN
+1096 KGNDSEALMQEILQN
-1111 PPPPPHLIPISPLSY
+1111 PPPPPFN
-1126 RAKPK
+1126 
-1131 PSEILTLMPHSS
+1131 TN
-1143 AKKQA
+1143 
-1148 ITISI
+1148 
-1153 AEAEVQPSLYS
+1153 V
-1164 VLPNLALICDR
+1164 ALILSRQAKAIGDFDFDAAFISKEASDNNIYRR
-1175 GSKVSPISNV
+1175 GG
-1185 FVTNMLCDLHVNGS
+1185 GS
-1199 GSYAFLLY
+1199 AFPLFCIA
-1207 RLE
+1207 

>member
-16 SNELT
+16 KNELT
-21 HRTFLQILL
+21 HRPSLYNLL
-30 ISLKDDFNTEFKIEH
+30 NQLKNHFNKEFKIEH
-45 EPKKDKQGGQPDFR
+45 EPERKQGSQPDFR

-64 LNIGY
+64 INIGY
-69 IENKRVGTDLIQLL
+69 IENKRAGTNLSQLL
-83 KSDQILKYLELN
+83 KSEKSDQILKYLELN

-106 VWVGKDE
+106 MWVGKDE
-113 NNAPLIKKEI
+113 NNEPLIKKEI
-123 SVSSLDEL
+123 SVASLDEL

-142 CDLVELFKSFF
+142 RDLIELFKSFF
-153 NYEAAP
+153 NHEAAP

-167 THLSAPTKYLKDALI
+167 THLSPRTKYLKDALI
-182 QYQEKAQVSSI
+182 KYQEKAQVSSI

-227 NHPFEKINL
+227 NHPSEKINL
-236 DNVRSSIP
+236 DNVRSLIP
-244 ENFAVIREMADFLKK
+244 KNFAVIREMADFLKK
-259 LDAIKE
+259 LDEIKE
-265 IQWLLDEILSLINH
+265 IQWLLNEILSSINH
-279 VNMDSIIKDLNDDK
+279 VDMDSILKDLNDDK

-305 AYDPKLREKKGV
+305 TYDPKLRESKGV

-449 IAADRG
+449 IIAYRG
-455 LQPIFEKELKSAQ
+455 LSPIFEKELSNAQ
-468 EIKKD
+468 EIKKN
-473 EKILII
+473 ENILII
-479 TGNPPYSGASS
+479 TGNPPYSGASE
-490 NEGLFE
+490 NKGLFE
-496 WEVRATYGIE
+496 WEVKATYGID
-506 PEFQTIEIER
+506 PKFQTIEIEK
-516 NVKLTDKIKK
+516 NVKLADKIQTLLSSVQIQKQSGSKNDLKK
-526 LLKNI
+526 L
-531 QTQNEGDKS
+531 KS
-540 VKNTNKDALKNLKKL
+540 L
-555 HSKYKLQKEKNPKW
+555 HSKYKLQDEKNPKW

-633 EETPQ
+633 EKTPQ

-644 VFNIMQ
+644 VFNIKQ

-658 KKAQATKQKILQK
+658 KNPQVVKQKIH
-671 IYYYDVYGERAEKY
+671 YYDVYGQRTEKY
-685 DFLAQNDLN
+685 AFLAQNDLN

-699 ELAPREPFYLL
+699 EIAPRGPFYLL
-710 IPQKTSLL
+710 LPLETPLL
-718 DEYEQGFSVQDM
+718 DEYEQGFSVQEM
-730 FQVGSTGICSQRDHV
+730 FQIGSTGICSQRDHV

-834 HMLPPPTNPKTP
+834 HMLPPPQ
-846 NQTCKNVA
+846 QTLK
-854 LNIARQSKM
+854 
-863 HGEWR
+863 H
-868 YVMAHKEL
+868 
-876 VDINLIASAGS
+876 
-887 MGVGYNYPICQFNN
+887 PI
-901 PNYTENFTP
+901 
-910 EFRSF
+910 
-915 IDKHY
+915 K
-920 NHSFEPLEVL
+920 
-930 GYIYALLYSPNYRK
+930 
-944 RYEEFL
+944 
-950 KADYPKIL
+950 
-958 FTNNK
+958 
-963 DLFRVLSLLGIELI
+963 
-977 GLHVLNQESLNHSF
+977 
-991 EKLKDATI
+991 
-999 GGSYYKEAHE
+999 
-1009 RNPIIKKPSYN
+1009 
-1020 EPEQRLY
+1020 
-1027 INHSA
+1027 
-1032 YFRGVSEEIYNYM
+1032 
-1045 IGGYGVLD
+1045 
-1053 KYLKSHKNES
+1053 
-1063 CNFDH
+1063 
-1068 VSNIIKVIARTIE
+1068 
-1081 IQKTLGFLTSDLPHL
+1081 
-1096 KGNDSQALMQEILQN
+1096 
-1111 PPPPPHLIPISPLSY
+1111 
-1126 RAKPK
+1126 RAK
-1131 PSEILTLMPHSS
+1131 
-1143 AKKQA
+1143 
-1148 ITISI
+1148 
-1153 AEAEVQPSLYS
+1153 
-1164 VLPNLALICDR
+1164 
-1175 GSKVSPISNV
+1175 
-1185 FVTNMLCDLHVNGS
+1185 ML
-1199 GSYAFLLY
+1199 
-1207 RLE
+1207 R

>member
-16 SNELT
+16 KNELT
-21 HRTFLQILL
+21 HRLSLHNLL
-30 ISLKDDFNTEFKIEH
+30 DKLKNHFNKEFKIEH
-45 EPKKDKQGGQPDFR
+45 EPKRDQGSQPDFR
-59 VSYQG
+59 ISFQG

-69 IENKRVGTDLIQLL
+69 IENKRVGENLSQLL
-83 KSDQILKYLELN
+83 KKDQIRKYLELN
-95 PNLMLTDYLNF
+95 PNLMLTNYLDF
-106 VWVGKDE
+106 MWVGKDE

-123 SVSSLDEL
+123 SVASLDEL
-131 SKPLKPNPQTE
+131 SKPLKPKPQTE
-142 CDLVELFKSFF
+142 CDLIELFKSFF
-153 NYEAAP
+153 NHEAAP
-159 ITNAKDFA
+159 IANAKDFA
-167 THLSAPTKYLKDALI
+167 THLSPRTRYLKDALI
-182 QYQEKAQVSSI
+182 KYQEKTQVSSI

-215 QTLTYSLFLAKL
+215 QTLTCSLFLAKL

-244 ENFAVIREMADFLKK
+244 KNFAVIREMADFLKK
-259 LDAIKE
+259 LDEIKE
-265 IQWLLDEILSLINH
+265 IQWLLNEILSSINH
-279 VNMDSIIKDLNDDK
+279 VDMDSIIKDLNDDK

-305 AYDPKLREKKGV
+305 AYDPKLRESKGV

-367 FLLEAFRKALET
+367 FLLEAFRKALEM

-386 TSTKEDKYQN
+386 ISTKEDKYQN

-432 NDALQIILTNTL
+432 NDVLKIILTNTL

-449 IAADRG
+449 TIAYRG
-455 LQPIFEKELKSAQ
+455 LNPIFETELLNAQ

-473 EKILII
+473 ENILII

-496 WEVRATYGIE
+496 WEVKATYGIE
-506 PEFQTIEIER
+506 PEFQTIEIEKK
-516 NVKLTDKIKK
+516 VKLTDKIKA

-531 QTQNEGDKS
+531 QTQKQGGSK
-540 VKNTNKDALKNLKKL
+540 KALKELKNL
-555 HSKYKLQKEKNPKW
+555 HSKYKLQDEKNPKW

-609 LRRSLLECYDELY
+609 LRHSLLECYDELY

-633 EETPQ
+633 EKTPQ
-638 GAKDEN
+638 GTDDEN
-644 VFNIMQ
+644 VFNIKQ

-658 KKAQATKQKILQK
+658 KKVQTTKQKIH
-671 IYYYDVYGERAEKY
+671 YCDVYGERAEKY
-685 DFLAQNDLN
+685 AFLAQNDLN

-699 ELAPREPFYLL
+699 ELTPRKPFYLL
-710 IPQKTSLL
+710 LPLEIRLL
-718 DEYEQGFSVQDM
+718 DEYEQGFSVKDM
-730 FQVGSTGICSQRDHV
+730 FQVGGTGICSKRDHV
-745 VFHKDKESLLKLL
+745 VFHKTKESLLELL

-766 SELRRIYN
+766 SELHRKYDIG
-774 IKKDGRD
+774 DDSRD

-786 AIKDVKANANNLEE
+786 AIREVKTNIKRLEE
-800 YIVSCQ
+800 YIVFCQ
-806 YRPFDFYYTYYTG
+806 YRPFDYRWTYYTPN
-819 KSKSFIAYPRGEVFK
+819 SRTFLAYPVYDVFK

-846 NQTCKNVA
+846 NQTRKNVA
-854 LNIARQSKM
+854 LITSRRFCQSQK
-863 HGEWR
+863 
-868 YVMAHKEL
+868 
-876 VDINLIASAGS
+876 S
-887 MGVGYNYPICQFNN
+887 GVGFVSNKISDLRTSGMEGGDYVNPLYHN

-910 EFRSF
+910 KFRDF

-920 NHSFEPLEVL
+920 NHSFEPLEIL

-950 KADYPKIL
+950 KIDYPKIL
-958 FTNNK
+958 FTENK

-977 GLHVLNQESLNHSF
+977 GLHVLNQESLNYSF

-999 GGSYYKEAHE
+999 GESCYIEAHE
-1009 RNPIIKKPSYN
+1009 RNPIIKKPSHN
-1020 EPEQRLY
+1020 EQRLY
-1027 INHSA
+1027 INHST
-1032 YFRGVSEEIYNYM
+1032 YFSGVSQEIYDYR
-1045 IGGYGVLD
+1045 IGGYCVLD
-1053 KYLKSHKNES
+1053 KYLKSHKNEP
-1063 CNFDH
+1063 CDFDH
-1068 VSNIIKVIARTIE
+1068 VTRIIKVIARTIE

-1096 KGNDSQALMQEILQN
+1096 KGNDSKALIQEILQN
-1111 PPPPPHLIPISPLSY
+1111 PPPPFNANI
-1126 RAKPK
+1126 
-1131 PSEILTLMPHSS
+1131 
-1143 AKKQA
+1143 
-1148 ITISI
+1148 
-1153 AEAEVQPSLYS
+1153 
-1164 VLPNLALICDR
+1164 ALILSRQAKVIGGLDFDATFISKEASDNNIYRR
-1175 GSKVSPISNV
+1175 GGG
-1185 FVTNMLCDLHVNGS
+1185 T
-1199 GSYAFLLY
+1199 AFPLFCLV
-1207 RLE
+1207 

>member
-1 MLKEYLESIKDLTPE
+1 MLKEYLEGIKDITPE

-21 HRTFLQILL
+21 HRLFLHNLL
-30 ISLKDDFNTEFKIEH
+30 KNLKDNFNKEFKIEH

-59 VSYQG
+59 ISYQG

-69 IENKRVGTDLIQLL
+69 IENKRVGTDLSQLL
-83 KSDQILKYLELN
+83 KSDQVLKYLELN

-106 VWVGKDE
+106 MWVGKDE

-123 SVSSLDEL
+123 SIASLDEL

-142 CDLVELFKSFF
+142 RDLIELFKSFF
-153 NYEAAP
+153 NHEAAP

-167 THLSAPTKYLKDALI
+167 TRLSAPTKYLKDALI
-182 QYQEKAQVSSI
+182 QYQKDDQVSSI

-204 LSFEDFSDALA
+204 LSFEDFSDAFA
-215 QTLTYSLFLAKL
+215 QTLTYSLFIAKL
-227 NHPFEKINL
+227 NHPFEKIDL

-244 ENFAVIREMADFLKK
+244 KNFAVIREMADFLKK

-265 IQWLLDEILSLINH
+265 IQWLLNEILSLINH
-279 VNMDSIIKDLNDDK
+279 VDMDSIIKDLNDDK

-367 FLLEAFRKALET
+367 FLLEAFRKALEV

-432 NDALQIILTNTL
+432 NDVLQIILTNTL

-449 IAADRG
+449 IVAYRG
-455 LQPIFEKELKSAQ
+455 LNPIFEKELSNAQ
-468 EIKKD
+468 EIKKN
-473 EKILII
+473 ENILII

-490 NEGLFE
+490 NKGLFE
-496 WEVRATYGIE
+496 WEVKATYGIE
-506 PEFQTIEIER
+506 PEFQTIEIEK
-516 NVKLTDKIKK
+516 NIKLTDKIQT

-531 QTQNEGDKS
+531 QKQKESGS
-540 VKNTNKDALKNLKKL
+540 KNALKELKNL

-579 FAQNKIESLGHGLFG
+579 FAQNKIKSLGHGLFG

-658 KKAQATKQKILQK
+658 KKAQATKQKIH
-671 IYYYDVYGERAEKY
+671 YYDVYGERAAKY
-685 DFLAQNDLN
+685 AFLAQNDLN
-694 SIEWL
+694 SINWL

-710 IPQKTSLL
+710 LPLKTLL
-718 DEYEQGFSVQDM
+718 LEEYEQGFSVQEM
-730 FQVGSTGICSQRDHV
+730 FQISSVGIVTG
-745 VFHKDKESLLKLL
+745 KDRIFIANNTESLKEQVLKYCNEFNEQCV
-758 KDFSTLEP
+758 KD
-766 SELRRIYN
+766 IH
-774 IKKDGRD
+774 
-781 WRLEY
+781 
-786 AIKDVKANANNLEE
+786 
-800 YIVSCQ
+800 
-806 YRPFDFYYTYYTG
+806 YRPFDIRKVYYDTKKLERARENT
-819 KSKSFIAYPRGEVFK
+819 FK
-834 HMLPPPTNPKTP
+834 HMLPPPPP
-846 NQTCKNVA
+846 QQTLK
-854 LNIARQSKM
+854 
-863 HGEWR
+863 H
-868 YVMAHKEL
+868 
-876 VDINLIASAGS
+876 
-887 MGVGYNYPICQFNN
+887 PI
-901 PNYTENFTP
+901 
-910 EFRSF
+910 
-915 IDKHY
+915 K
-920 NHSFEPLEVL
+920 
-930 GYIYALLYSPNYRK
+930 
-944 RYEEFL
+944 
-950 KADYPKIL
+950 
-958 FTNNK
+958 
-963 DLFRVLSLLGIELI
+963 
-977 GLHVLNQESLNHSF
+977 
-991 EKLKDATI
+991 
-999 GGSYYKEAHE
+999 
-1009 RNPIIKKPSYN
+1009 
-1020 EPEQRLY
+1020 
-1027 INHSA
+1027 
-1032 YFRGVSEEIYNYM
+1032 
-1045 IGGYGVLD
+1045 
-1053 KYLKSHKNES
+1053 
-1063 CNFDH
+1063 
-1068 VSNIIKVIARTIE
+1068 
-1081 IQKTLGFLTSDLPHL
+1081 
-1096 KGNDSQALMQEILQN
+1096 
-1111 PPPPPHLIPISPLSY
+1111 
-1126 RAKPK
+1126 RAKM
-1131 PSEILTLMPHSS
+1131 S
-1143 AKKQA
+1143 
-1148 ITISI
+1148 
-1153 AEAEVQPSLYS
+1153 
-1164 VLPNLALICDR
+1164 R
-1175 GSKVSPISNV
+1175 
-1185 FVTNMLCDLHVNGS
+1185 
-1199 GSYAFLLY
+1199 
-1207 RLE
+1207 

>member
-1 MLKEYLESIKDLTPE
+1 MLKEYLEGIKDITHE

-21 HRTFLQILL
+21 HRLFLHNLL
-30 ISLKDDFNTEFKIEH
+30 DKLKNHFNKEFKIEH
-45 EPKKDKQGGQPDFR
+45 EPNRDKQGGQPDFR

-69 IENKRVGTDLIQLL
+69 IENKRVGTDLRKIVESE
-83 KSDQILKYLELN
+83 KSKQILKYLELN
-95 PNLMLTDYLNF
+95 PNLMLTDYLKF

-113 NNAPLIKKEI
+113 NNEPLIKREI
-123 SVSSLDEL
+123 SVASLDEL
-131 SKPLKPNPQTE
+131 SKPLKPNPQIE
-142 CDLVELFKSFF
+142 RDLIGFFKGFF

-182 QYQEKAQVSSI
+182 TYQKDTQVSSI
-193 FNNFK
+193 FKNFK

-215 QTLTYSLFLAKL
+215 QTLTYSLFIAKL

-244 ENFAVIREMADFLKK
+244 KNFAVIREMADFLKK

-265 IQWLLDEILSLINH
+265 IQWLLNEILSSINH
-279 VNMDSIIKDLNDDK
+279 VDMDSILKDLNDDK

-449 IAADRG
+449 IVAHRG

-468 EIKKD
+468 EIKKNK
-473 EKILII
+473 KILII
-479 TGNPPYSGASS
+479 TGNPPYSGASE
-490 NEGLFE
+490 NKGLFE
-496 WEVRATYGIE
+496 WEVKATYGIE
-506 PEFQTIEIER
+506 LEFQTIEIEK
-516 NVKLTDKIKK
+516 NVKLADKIKT
-526 LLKNI
+526 LLNNI
-531 QTQNEGDKS
+531 QKQKESGS
-540 VKNTNKDALKNLKKL
+540 KNALKELKKL

-609 LRRSLLECYDELY
+609 LRRSLLECYNELY

-633 EETPQ
+633 EKTPQ

-658 KKAQATKQKILQK
+658 KKAQTTKPKIF
-671 IYYYDVYGERAEKY
+671 YYDVYGERAEKY
-685 DFLAQNDLN
+685 AFLAQHDLN
-694 SIEWL
+694 SINWL

-710 IPQKTSLL
+710 IPQKTPLL
-718 DEYEQGFSVQDM
+718 EEYEQGFSVQDM
-730 FQVGSTGICSQRDHV
+730 FQISSVGIVTG
-745 VFHKDKESLLKLL
+745 KDKIFIANNTESLKEQVLKYCNEFNEQCV
-758 KDFSTLEP
+758 KD
-766 SELRRIYN
+766 IH
-774 IKKDGRD
+774 
-781 WRLEY
+781 
-786 AIKDVKANANNLEE
+786 
-800 YIVSCQ
+800 
-806 YRPFDFYYTYYTG
+806 YRPFDIRKVYYDTKKLERARENT
-819 KSKSFIAYPRGEVFK
+819 FK
-834 HMLPPPTNPKTP
+834 HMLPPPPTNPKTP
-846 NQTCKNVA
+846 NQTRKNVA
-854 LNIARQSKM
+854 LNTPRQLKNNDKS
-863 HGEWR
+863 WTQCFISSS
-868 YVMAHKEL
+868 
-876 VDINLIASAGS
+876 INDQGLSSGGNGAG
-887 MGVGYNYPICQFNN
+887 VNYPLYQFNN

-910 EFRSF
+910 EFKSF

-920 NHSFEPLEVL
+920 SHSFEPLEIL

-944 RYEEFL
+944 RYEDFL

-963 DLFRVLSLLGIELI
+963 DLFRALSLLGIELI
-977 GLHVLNQESLNHSF
+977 GLHVLNKESLNHSF

-999 GGSYYKEAHE
+999 GESCYKEAHE

-1020 EPEQRLY
+1020 ESEQRLY

-1032 YFRGVSEEIYNYM
+1032 YFRGVSEEIYHYM

-1053 KYLKSHKNES
+1053 KYLKSHKDEP
-1063 CNFDH
+1063 CDFDH
-1068 VSNIIKVIARTIE
+1068 VTNIIKVIARTIE

-1096 KGNDSQALMQEILQN
+1096 KGNDSKALMQEILQN
-1111 PPPPPHLIPISPLSY
+1111 PHLRPTIKQQLHLLYIHSHHSTPHLYYCLHFM
-1126 RAKPK
+1126 
-1131 PSEILTLMPHSS
+1131 LT
-1143 AKKQA
+1143 
-1148 ITISI
+1148 
-1153 AEAEVQPSLYS
+1153 
-1164 VLPNLALICDR
+1164 
-1175 GSKVSPISNV
+1175 
-1185 FVTNMLCDLHVNGS
+1185 
-1199 GSYAFLLY
+1199 
-1207 RLE
+1207 

>member
-16 SNELT
+16 KNELT
-21 HRTFLQILL
+21 HRPSLYNLL
-30 ISLKDDFNTEFKIEH
+30 KNLKNDFNKEFKIEH
-45 EPKKDKQGGQPDFR
+45 EPERKQGSQPDFR
-59 VSYQG
+59 VSFQG

-69 IENKRVGTDLIQLL
+69 IENKKVGTNLSQLL
-83 KSDQILKYLELN
+83 KSDQVLKYLELN

-113 NNAPLIKKEI
+113 ENKPLIKRKI
-123 SVSSLDEL
+123 SIASLDEL
-131 SKPLKPNPQTE
+131 SKPLKPKPQTE
-142 CDLVELFKSFF
+142 RDLIEFFRGFFKH
-153 NYEAAP
+153 EAAP

-167 THLSAPTKYLKDALI
+167 THLSAPTKYLKGALI
-182 QYQEKAQVSSI
+182 QYQKDTQVSSI

-204 LSFEDFSDALA
+204 LSFEDFSDAFA
-215 QTLTYSLFLAKL
+215 QTLTYSLFIAKL

-244 ENFAVIREMADFLKK
+244 KNFAVIREMADFLKK

-265 IQWLLDEILSLINH
+265 IQWLLNEILSLINH
-279 VNMDSIIKDLNDDK
+279 VDMDSIIKDLNDDK

-367 FLLEAFRKALET
+367 FLLEAFRKALEV

-386 TSTKEDKYQN
+386 ISTKEDKYQN

-413 AHLNLSQAFKE
+413 AHLNLSKAFKE

-473 EKILII
+473 ENILII

-496 WEVRATYGIE
+496 WEVKATYGIE
-506 PEFQTIEIER
+506 PEFQTIETKK
-516 NVKLTDKIKK
+516 NVKLTDEIKT

-531 QTQNEGDKS
+531 QTQKQGDKS

-594 FISNNAFLDNPTFRG
+594 FISSNSFLDNPTFRG

-622 ILNLHGNARKK
+622 IINLHGNTRKK
-633 EETPQ
+633 EKTPQ

-658 KKAQATKQKILQK
+658 KKAQATKQKI
-671 IYYYDVYGERAEKY
+671 YYYDVYGQRAEKY
-685 DFLAQNDLN
+685 AFLAQNDLN

-699 ELAPREPFYLL
+699 EIAPREPFYLL
-710 IPQKTSLL
+710 IPQETPLL
-718 DEYEQGFSVQDM
+718 DEYEQGFSVQKM
-730 FQVGSTGICSQRDHV
+730 FQISSVGIVTG
-745 VFHKDKESLLKLL
+745 KDRIFIANNTESL
-758 KDFSTLEP
+758 KDQV
-766 SELRRIYN
+766 LRYCN
-774 IKKDGRD
+774 
-781 WRLEY
+781 EFNEQC
-786 AIKDVKANANNLEE
+786 IKD
-800 YIVSCQ
+800 IH
-806 YRPFDFYYTYYTG
+806 YRPFDIRKVYYDTKKLERARENT
-819 KSKSFIAYPRGEVFK
+819 FK
-834 HMLPPPTNPKTP
+834 HMLPPPPQ
-846 NQTCKNVA
+846 QTLK
-854 LNIARQSKM
+854 
-863 HGEWR
+863 H
-868 YVMAHKEL
+868 
-876 VDINLIASAGS
+876 
-887 MGVGYNYPICQFNN
+887 PI
-901 PNYTENFTP
+901 
-910 EFRSF
+910 
-915 IDKHY
+915 K
-920 NHSFEPLEVL
+920 
-930 GYIYALLYSPNYRK
+930 
-944 RYEEFL
+944 
-950 KADYPKIL
+950 
-958 FTNNK
+958 
-963 DLFRVLSLLGIELI
+963 
-977 GLHVLNQESLNHSF
+977 
-991 EKLKDATI
+991 
-999 GGSYYKEAHE
+999 
-1009 RNPIIKKPSYN
+1009 
-1020 EPEQRLY
+1020 
-1027 INHSA
+1027 
-1032 YFRGVSEEIYNYM
+1032 
-1045 IGGYGVLD
+1045 
-1053 KYLKSHKNES
+1053 
-1063 CNFDH
+1063 
-1068 VSNIIKVIARTIE
+1068 
-1081 IQKTLGFLTSDLPHL
+1081 
-1096 KGNDSQALMQEILQN
+1096 
-1111 PPPPPHLIPISPLSY
+1111 
-1126 RAKPK
+1126 RAKM
-1131 PSEILTLMPHSS
+1131 S
-1143 AKKQA
+1143 
-1148 ITISI
+1148 
-1153 AEAEVQPSLYS
+1153 
-1164 VLPNLALICDR
+1164 R
-1175 GSKVSPISNV
+1175 
-1185 FVTNMLCDLHVNGS
+1185 
-1199 GSYAFLLY
+1199 
-1207 RLE
+1207 

>member
-16 SNELT
+16 KNELT
-21 HRTFLQILL
+21 HRLFLHNLL
-30 ISLKDDFNTEFKIEH
+30 DGLKNHFNKEFKIEH
-45 EPKKDKQGGQPDFR
+45 EPNRDKQGGQPDFR

-69 IENKRVGTDLIQLL
+69 IENKRVGTDLRKIVESE
-83 KSDQILKYLELN
+83 KSKQILKYLELN

-113 NNAPLIKKEI
+113 KNEPLIKKEI
-123 SVSSLDEL
+123 SVASLDEL

-142 CDLVELFKSFF
+142 RDLIELFKSFF

-167 THLSAPTKYLKDALI
+167 NALSAPTKYLKDALI
-182 QYQEKAQVSSI
+182 TYQKDDQVSSI

-244 ENFAVIREMADFLKK
+244 KNFAVIREMADFLKK

-265 IQWLLDEILSLINH
+265 IQWLLNEILNLINH
-279 VNMDSIIKDLNDDK
+279 VDMDSILKDLNDDK

-379 RKTSDGG
+379 RETSDGG
-386 TSTKEDKYQN
+386 ISTKEDKYQN

-449 IAADRG
+449 IVAYRG
-455 LQPIFEKELKSAQ
+455 LSPIFEKELSNAR
-468 EIKKD
+468 EIKKN
-473 EKILII
+473 ENILII

-490 NEGLFE
+490 NESLFE
-496 WEVRATYGIE
+496 WEVKATYGIE
-506 PEFQTIEIER
+506 PEFQTIEIEKK
-516 NVKLTDKIKK
+516 VKLTDKIQT

-531 QTQNEGDKS
+531 QTQKESGSKNALKS
-540 VKNTNKDALKNLKKL
+540 GSKDALKALKSL

-622 ILNLHGNARKK
+622 ILNLHGNTRKK
-633 EETPQ
+633 EKTPQ

-658 KKAQATKQKILQK
+658 KKAQTTKQKIF
-671 IYYYDVYGERAEKY
+671 YYDVYGQRAEKY
-685 DFLAQNDLN
+685 AFLAQNDLN

-699 ELAPREPFYLL
+699 ELAPREPFYSL
-710 IPQKTSLL
+710 IPQKTPLL
-718 DEYEQGFSVQDM
+718 EEYEQGFSVKEV
-730 FQVGSTGICSQRDHV
+730 FQISSVGIVTGRDKI
-745 VFHKDKESLLKLL
+745 FIANNTESLKEQVLKYCNEFNEQCV
-758 KDFSTLEP
+758 KD
-766 SELRRIYN
+766 IH
-774 IKKDGRD
+774 
-781 WRLEY
+781 
-786 AIKDVKANANNLEE
+786 
-800 YIVSCQ
+800 
-806 YRPFDFYYTYYTG
+806 YRPFDIRKVYYDT
-819 KSKSFIAYPRGEVFK
+819 
-834 HMLPPPTNPKTP
+834 
-846 NQTCKNVA
+846 KN
-854 LNIARQSKM
+854 
-863 HGEWR
+863 
-868 YVMAHKEL
+868 
-876 VDINLIASAGS
+876 
-887 MGVGYNYPICQFNN
+887 
-901 PNYTENFTP
+901 
-910 EFRSF
+910 
-915 IDKHY
+915 
-920 NHSFEPLEVL
+920 
-930 GYIYALLYSPNYRK
+930 
-944 RYEEFL
+944 
-950 KADYPKIL
+950 
-958 FTNNK
+958 
-963 DLFRVLSLLGIELI
+963 
-977 GLHVLNQESLNHSF
+977 
-991 EKLKDATI
+991 
-999 GGSYYKEAHE
+999 
-1009 RNPIIKKPSYN
+1009 
-1020 EPEQRLY
+1020 
-1027 INHSA
+1027 
-1032 YFRGVSEEIYNYM
+1032 
-1045 IGGYGVLD
+1045 
-1053 KYLKSHKNES
+1053 
-1063 CNFDH
+1063 
-1068 VSNIIKVIARTIE
+1068 
-1081 IQKTLGFLTSDLPHL
+1081 
-1096 KGNDSQALMQEILQN
+1096 
-1111 PPPPPHLIPISPLSY
+1111 
-1126 RAKPK
+1126 
-1131 PSEILTLMPHSS
+1131 
-1143 AKKQA
+1143 
-1148 ITISI
+1148 
-1153 AEAEVQPSLYS
+1153 
-1164 VLPNLALICDR
+1164 
-1175 GSKVSPISNV
+1175 
-1185 FVTNMLCDLHVNGS
+1185 
-1199 GSYAFLLY
+1199 
-1207 RLE
+1207 

>member
-16 SNELT
+16 KNELT
-21 HRTFLQILL
+21 HRLSLHNLL
-30 ISLKDDFNTEFKIEH
+30 NRLKDHFNKEFKIEH
-45 EPKKDKQGGQPDFR
+45 EPKKEQGSQPDFR
-59 VSYQG
+59 VSFQG

-69 IENKRVGTDLIQLL
+69 IENKRAGTNLSQLL
-83 KSDQILKYLELN
+83 KDDQIRKYLELN

-106 VWVGKDE
+106 MWVGKDE

-123 SVSSLDEL
+123 SVASPDEL
-131 SKPLKPNPQTE
+131 SKPLKPKPQTE
-142 CDLVELFKSFF
+142 HDLIELFKSFF
-153 NYEAAP
+153 NHEAAP

-167 THLSAPTKYLKDALI
+167 THLSPRTRYLKDALI
-182 QYQEKAQVSSI
+182 KYQEKTQVSSI

-244 ENFAVIREMADFLKK
+244 KNFAVIREMADFLKK
-259 LDAIKE
+259 LDEIQE
-265 IQWLLDEILSLINH
+265 IQWLLNEILSSINH
-279 VNMDSIIKDLNDDK
+279 VDMDSILKDLNDDK

-305 AYDPKLREKKGV
+305 AYDPKLRESKGV

-323 VVKFIINALDSLLKT
+323 VVEFIINALDSLLKT

-386 TSTKEDKYQN
+386 ISTKEDKYQN

-432 NDALQIILTNTL
+432 DDALKIILTNTL

-449 IAADRG
+449 IAAYRG
-455 LQPIFEKELKSAQ
+455 LNPIFETELKSAQ

-473 EKILII
+473 ENILII

-496 WEVRATYGIE
+496 WEVKATYGIE
-506 PEFQTIEIER
+506 PEFQTIEIEKK
-516 NVKLTDKIKK
+516 VKLTDKIKK
-526 LLKNI
+526 HLKNI
-531 QTQNEGDKS
+531 QTQKQSDTK
-540 VKNTNKDALKNLKKL
+540 KALKELKNL
-555 HSKYKLQKEKNPKW
+555 HSKYKLQNEKNPKW

-633 EETPQ
+633 EKTPQ

-658 KKAQATKQKILQK
+658 KKVQITKQKIH
-671 IYYYDVYGERAEKY
+671 YYDVYGERAEKY
-685 DFLAQNDLN
+685 AFLAQNDLN

-710 IPQKTSLL
+710 IPQKTPLL

-730 FQVGSTGICSQRDHV
+730 FQILSVGIATG
-745 VFHKDKESLLKLL
+745 KDRIFIANNTESLKEQVLKYCNE
-758 KDFSTLEP
+758 FNEQ
-766 SELRRIYN
+766 Y
-774 IKKDGRD
+774 
-781 WRLEY
+781 
-786 AIKDVKANANNLEE
+786 IKD
-800 YIVSCQ
+800 IH
-806 YRPFDFYYTYYTG
+806 YRPFDIRKVYYDTKKLERARENT
-819 KSKSFIAYPRGEVFK
+819 FK
-834 HMLPPPTNPKTP
+834 HMLPPQQNPKTP
-846 NQTCKNVA
+846 NQTRKNVA
-854 LNIARQSKM
+854 LITSRRFCQSQK
-863 HGEWR
+863 
-868 YVMAHKEL
+868 
-876 VDINLIASAGS
+876 S
-887 MGVGYNYPICQFNN
+887 GVGFVSNKISDLRTWTCPGMEGGDYVNPLYHN

-944 RYEEFL
+944 RYEDFL

-977 GLHVLNQESLNHSF
+977 GLHVLNEESLNYSF
-991 EKLKDATI
+991 EKLKDTTI
-999 GGSYYKEAHE
+999 GESCYKEAHD
-1009 RNPIIKKPSYN
+1009 RNPIIKKPLHN

-1032 YFRGVSEEIYNYM
+1032 YFRGVSQEIYDYM
-1045 IGGYGVLD
+1045 IGGYCVLD
-1053 KYLKSHKNES
+1053 KYLKSHKNEP
-1063 CNFDH
+1063 CDFDH
-1068 VSNIIKVIARTIE
+1068 VSNIIRIIARTIK

-1096 KGNDSQALMQEILQN
+1096 KGNDSKALIQEILQN
-1111 PPPPPHLIPISPLSY
+1111 PPPPPFNTNI
-1126 RAKPK
+1126 
-1131 PSEILTLMPHSS
+1131 
-1143 AKKQA
+1143 
-1148 ITISI
+1148 
-1153 AEAEVQPSLYS
+1153 
-1164 VLPNLALICDR
+1164 ALILSRQAKAIGDFDFNAAFISKEASDNNIYRR
-1175 GSKVSPISNV
+1175 GG
-1185 FVTNMLCDLHVNGS
+1185 GS
-1199 GSYAFLLY
+1199 AFPLFCIA
-1207 RLE
+1207 

>member
-16 SNELT
+16 KNELT
-21 HRTFLQILL
+21 HRLFLHNLL
-30 ISLKDDFNTEFKIEH
+30 DKLKNHFNKEFKIEH
-45 EPKKDKQGGQPDFR
+45 EPERKQGSQPDFR
-59 VSYQG
+59 VSFQG

-69 IENKRVGTDLIQLL
+69 IENKRAGTDLRKIVESE

-106 VWVGKDE
+106 MWVGKDE
-113 NNAPLIKKEI
+113 KNAPLIKKEI
-123 SVSSLDEL
+123 SVASLDEL
-131 SKPLKPNPQTE
+131 SKPLKPKPQTE
-142 CDLVELFKSFF
+142 RDLIELFKSFF
-153 NYEAAP
+153 NHEAAP
-159 ITNAKDFA
+159 IANAKDFA
-167 THLSAPTKYLKDALI
+167 THLSPRTRYLKEALI
-182 QYQEKAQVSSI
+182 KYQEKTQVSSI
-193 FNNFK
+193 FKNFK

-244 ENFAVIREMADFLKK
+244 KNFAVIREMADFLKK
-259 LDAIKE
+259 LDEIKE
-265 IQWLLDEILSLINH
+265 IQWLLNEILSSINH
-279 VNMDSIIKDLNDDK
+279 VDMDSILKDLNDDK

-367 FLLEAFRKALET
+367 FLLEAFRKALEM

-473 EKILII
+473 ENILII
-479 TGNPPYSGASS
+479 TGNPPYSGASE
-490 NEGLFE
+490 NKGLFE
-496 WEVRATYGIE
+496 WEVKATYGIE
-506 PEFQTIEIER
+506 PEFQTIEIEK
-516 NVKLTDKIKK
+516 NVKLTDKIQT
-526 LLKNI
+526 LLSSVQIQKQSGSKN
-531 QTQNEGDKS
+531 
-540 VKNTNKDALKNLKKL
+540 ALKELKKL
-555 HSKYKLQKEKNPKW
+555 HSKYKLQNEKNPKW

-579 FAQNKIESLGHGLFG
+579 FAQNKIKSLGHGLFG

-658 KKAQATKQKILQK
+658 KKAQTTKQKIH
-671 IYYYDVYGERAEKY
+671 YYDVYGERAEKY
-685 DFLAQNDLN
+685 AFLAQNDLN

-710 IPQKTSLL
+710 LPLKTPLL
-718 DEYEQGFSVQDM
+718 DEYEQGFSVKDM
-730 FQVGSTGICSQRDHV
+730 FQISSVGIATG
-745 VFHKDKESLLKLL
+745 KDRIFIANNTESLK
-758 KDFSTLEP
+758 EQV
-766 SELRRIYN
+766 LRYCN
-774 IKKDGRD
+774 
-781 WRLEY
+781 EFNEQC
-786 AIKDVKANANNLEE
+786 IKD
-800 YIVSCQ
+800 IH
-806 YRPFDFYYTYYTG
+806 YRPFDIRKVYYDTKKLERARENT
-819 KSKSFIAYPRGEVFK
+819 FK
-834 HMLPPPTNPKTP
+834 HMLPPPPPTNPKTP
-846 NQTCKNVA
+846 NQTRKNVA
-854 LNIARQSKM
+854 LNTPRQLKNNDKSWTQCFISS
-863 HGEWR
+863 H
-868 YVMAHKEL
+868 
-876 VDINLIASAGS
+876 INDQGLSSGGNGAG
-887 MGVGYNYPICQFNN
+887 VNYPLYQFKH

-930 GYIYALLYSPNYRK
+930 GYIYALLYSPHYRK

-963 DLFRVLSLLGIELI
+963 DLFRALSLLGIELI
-977 GLHVLNQESLNHSF
+977 GLHVLNKESLNYSF

-999 GGSYYKEAHE
+999 GESCYKEEHD
-1009 RNPIIKKPSYN
+1009 PIISKKPSYN

-1032 YFRGVSEEIYNYM
+1032 YFRGVSKEIYHYM

-1053 KYLKSHKNES
+1053 KYLKSHKNEP

-1068 VSNIIKVIARTIE
+1068 VTNIIKVIAHTIE

-1096 KGNDSQALMQEILQN
+1096 KGNDSEALMQEILQN
-1111 PPPPPHLIPISPLSY
+1111 PPPPPI
-1126 RAKPK
+1126 
-1131 PSEILTLMPHSS
+1131 
-1143 AKKQA
+1143 
-1148 ITISI
+1148 
-1153 AEAEVQPSLYS
+1153 
-1164 VLPNLALICDR
+1164 
-1175 GSKVSPISNV
+1175 
-1185 FVTNMLCDLHVNGS
+1185 
-1199 GSYAFLLY
+1199 
-1207 RLE
+1207 

>member
-1 MLKEYLESIKDLTPE
+1 MLKEYLESIKGITDKK
-16 SNELT
+16 NELT
-21 HRTFLQILL
+21 HRPSLYNLL
-30 ISLKDDFNTEFKIEH
+30 EDLKDHFNKEYKIEH
-45 EPKKDKQGGQPDFR
+45 EPEREQKSQPDFR

-64 LNIGY
+64 LSIGY
-69 IENKRVGTDLIQLL
+69 IENKRVGTDLSQLL
-83 KSDQILKYLELN
+83 KNDQILKYLELN

-113 NNAPLIKKEI
+113 NNAPFIKKTI
-123 SVSSLDEL
+123 SVASLDEL
-131 SKPLKPNPQTE
+131 SKPPKAQTE
-142 CDLVELFKSFF
+142 CDLIELFKSFF
-153 NYEAAP
+153 NHEAAP

-167 THLSAPTKYLKDALI
+167 THLSPRTRCLKEALNKN
-182 QYQEKAQVSSI
+182 QEKTQVSSI

-198 EYLYEE
+198 AYLYEE

-227 NHPFEKINL
+227 NHPFEKIDLN
-236 DNVRSSIP
+236 NVRSSIP
-244 ENFAVIREMADFLKK
+244 KNFAVIREMADFLKK
-259 LDAIKE
+259 LDEIQE
-265 IQWLLDEILSLINH
+265 IQWLLNEILSLINH
-279 VNMDSIIKDLNDDK
+279 VDMGSILKDLNDDK

-305 AYDPKLREKKGV
+305 AYDPKLRESKGV

-323 VVKFIINALDSLLKT
+323 VVEFIINALNSLLKT

-449 IAADRG
+449 TIAYRG
-455 LQPIFEKELKSAQ
+455 LQPIFETELKSAQ
-468 EIKKD
+468 EIKKN
-473 EKILII
+473 ENILII

-496 WEVRATYGIE
+496 WEVKATYGIE
-506 PEFQTIEIER
+506 PEFQTIETKK
-516 NVKLTDKIKK
+516 NVKLTDEIQT
-526 LLKNI
+526 LLKDMQI
-531 QTQNEGDKS
+531 QKQSGS
-540 VKNTNKDALKNLKKL
+540 KNALKELKNL
-555 HSKYKLQKEKNPKW
+555 HSKYKLQDERNPKW

-633 EETPQ
+633 EKTPQ

-658 KKAQATKQKILQK
+658 KKAQITKPKIR
-671 IYYYDVYGERAEKY
+671 YYDVYGQRAEKY
-685 DFLAQNDLN
+685 AFLAQHDIN

-699 ELAPREPFYLL
+699 ELTPREPFYLL
-710 IPQKTSLL
+710 IPQETPLL

-730 FQVGSTGICSQRDHV
+730 FQISSVGIVTG
-745 VFHKDKESLLKLL
+745 KDRIFIANNTESLKEQVLKYCNE
-758 KDFSTLEP
+758 FNEQ
-766 SELRRIYN
+766 Y
-774 IKKDGRD
+774 
-781 WRLEY
+781 
-786 AIKDVKANANNLEE
+786 IKD
-800 YIVSCQ
+800 IH
-806 YRPFDFYYTYYTG
+806 YRPFDIRKVYYDTKKLERARENT
-819 KSKSFIAYPRGEVFK
+819 FK
-834 HMLPPPTNPKTP
+834 HMLPPPPPTNLKTP
-846 NQTCKNVA
+846 NQTRKNVA

-887 MGVGYNYPICQFNN
+887 MGVGYNYPLYQFNN

-944 RYEEFL
+944 RYKDFL

-958 FTNNK
+958 FTKNK

-977 GLHVLNQESLNHSF
+977 GLHVLNKESLNYSF

-999 GGSYYKEAHE
+999 GESCYKEAHD
-1009 RNPIIKKPSYN
+1009 RNPIIKKPSHN

-1027 INHSA
+1027 INHNA
-1032 YFRGVSEEIYNYM
+1032 YFRGVSEEIYDYR
-1045 IGGYGVLD
+1045 IGGYCVLD
-1053 KYLKSHKNES
+1053 KYLKSHKNEP
-1063 CNFDH
+1063 CDFDH

-1143 AKKQA
+1143 AKKRA
-1148 ITISI
+1148 TTISI
-1153 AEAEVQPSLYS
+1153 AEAEVQSSLYS
-1164 VLPNLALICDR
+1164 VLPNLALVCDR

-1185 FVTNMLCDLHVNGS
+1185 FVTGMLCDLHVNGS

-1207 RLE
+1207 RLI

>member
-1 MLKEYLESIKDLTPE
+1 MLDK
-16 SNELT
+16 
-21 HRTFLQILL
+21 
-30 ISLKDDFNTEFKIEH
+30 LKNHFNKEFKIEH
-45 EPKKDKQGGQPDFR
+45 EPKRDQGSQPDFR

-69 IENKRVGTDLIQLL
+69 IENKKVGTDLSQLL

-113 NNAPLIKKEI
+113 NNEPLIKREI
-123 SVSSLDEL
+123 SVASLDEL

-142 CDLVELFKSFF
+142 HDLIGFFKGFF

-182 QYQEKAQVSSI
+182 KYQEKAQVSSI

-244 ENFAVIREMADFLKK
+244 KNFAVIREMADFLKK

-265 IQWLLDEILSLINH
+265 IQWLLNEILSSINH
-279 VNMDSIIKDLNDDK
+279 VDMDSILKDLNDDK

-338 HFKDA
+338 RFKDA

-386 TSTKEDKYQN
+386 ISTKEDKYQN

-407 IAPYAI
+407 ITPYAI

-432 NDALQIILTNTL
+432 NDALKIILTNTL

-449 IAADRG
+449 IAAHRG

-496 WEVRATYGIE
+496 WEVKATYGIE
-506 PEFQTIEIER
+506 PEFQTIEIEK
-516 NVKLTDKIKK
+516 NVKLTDKIQT

-531 QTQNEGDKS
+531 QTQKESGN
-540 VKNTNKDALKNLKKL
+540 NNALKELKSL

-622 ILNLHGNARKK
+622 ILNLHGNTRKK

-658 KKAQATKQKILQK
+658 KKAQATKQKIH
-671 IYYYDVYGERAEKY
+671 YYDIYGKRAEKY
-685 DFLAQNDLN
+685 AFLAQNDLN

-699 ELAPREPFYLL
+699 EIAPRAPFYLL
-710 IPQKTSLL
+710 LPLKTPLL
-718 DEYEQGFSVQDM
+718 EEYEQGFSVQEV

-766 SELRRIYN
+766 SELRRIYK
-774 IKKDGRD
+774 IKKDSRD

-786 AIKDVKANANNLEE
+786 AIRDVRANADNLEE
-800 YIVSCQ
+800 YIVLCQ
-806 YRPFDFYYTYYTG
+806 YRPFDYRWTYYTG

-834 HMLPPPTNPKTP
+834 HMLPPPPPTNPKTP
-846 NQTCKNVA
+846 NQTRKNVA

-876 VDINLIASAGS
+876 VDINLMASAGS
-887 MGVGYNYPICQFNN
+887 MGVGYNYPLYQFKH

-920 NHSFEPLEVL
+920 SHHFEPLEVL

-944 RYEEFL
+944 RYEDFL

-963 DLFRVLSLLGIELI
+963 DLFMALSLLGIELI

-999 GGSYYKEAHE
+999 GESCYSPSSKLTEAHE
-1009 RNPIIKKPSYN
+1009 RNPIISKKPAYN

-1032 YFRGVSEEIYNYM
+1032 YFKGVSQEIYDYR

-1053 KYLKSHKNES
+1053 KYLKSHKNEP
-1063 CNFDH
+1063 CDFDH

-1096 KGNDSQALMQEILQN
+1096 KGNDSKALIQEILQN
-1111 PPPPPHLIPISPLSY
+1111 PPPPPPI
-1126 RAKPK
+1126 
-1131 PSEILTLMPHSS
+1131 
-1143 AKKQA
+1143 
-1148 ITISI
+1148 
-1153 AEAEVQPSLYS
+1153 
-1164 VLPNLALICDR
+1164 
-1175 GSKVSPISNV
+1175 
-1185 FVTNMLCDLHVNGS
+1185 
-1199 GSYAFLLY
+1199 
-1207 RLE
+1207 

>member
-16 SNELT
+16 KNELT
-21 HRTFLQILL
+21 HRAFLQNLL
-30 ISLKDDFNTEFKIEH
+30 KNLKNDFNKEFKIEH

-69 IENKRVGTDLIQLL
+69 IENKRAGTNLSQLL
-83 KSDQILKYLELN
+83 KSKQILKYLELN
-95 PNLMLTDYLNF
+95 PNLILTDYLNF
-106 VWVGKDE
+106 MWVGKDE

-123 SVSSLDEL
+123 SVASLDEL

-142 CDLVELFKSFF
+142 CDLIGFFKGFF

-167 THLSAPTKYLKDALI
+167 THLSPRTKYLKDALI
-182 QYQEKAQVSSI
+182 TYQKDEQVSSI

-198 EYLYEE
+198 EYLYVE

-227 NHPFEKINL
+227 NHPFEKIDL

-244 ENFAVIREMADFLKK
+244 KNFAVIREMADFLKK
-259 LDAIKE
+259 LDEIKE
-265 IQWLLDEILSLINH
+265 IQWLLNEILSSINH
-279 VNMDSIIKDLNDDK
+279 VDMDSILKDLNDDK

-305 AYDPKLREKKGV
+305 AYDPKLRESKGV

-386 TSTKEDKYQN
+386 ISTKEDKYQN

-432 NDALQIILTNTL
+432 NDALKIILTNTL

-449 IAADRG
+449 IVAYRG
-455 LQPIFEKELKSAQ
+455 LQPIFEKELSNAQ
-468 EIKKD
+468 EIKKN
-473 EKILII
+473 ENILII
-479 TGNPPYSGASS
+479 TGNPPYSGASE
-490 NEGLFE
+490 NKGLFE
-496 WEVRATYGIE
+496 WEVKATYGIE
-506 PEFQTIEIER
+506 PEFQTIEIEKK
-516 NVKLTDKIKK
+516 VKLTDKIQT

-531 QTQNEGDKS
+531 RTQKESGS
-540 VKNTNKDALKNLKKL
+540 KDALKAPKNL

-658 KKAQATKQKILQK
+658 KKAQTTKQKILQK
-671 IYYYDVYGERAEKY
+671 IFYYDVYGERAEKY
-685 DFLAQNDLN
+685 AFLAQNDLN
-694 SIEWL
+694 SIEKL

-710 IPQKTSLL
+710 IPQETPLL
-718 DEYEQGFSVQDM
+718 EEYEQGFSVQEM
-730 FQVGSTGICSQRDHV
+730 FQVGGTGICSKRDHV

-766 SELRRIYN
+766 SELRRKYDIG
-774 IKKDGRD
+774 DDSRD
-781 WRLEY
+781 WRLNN
-786 AIKDVKANANNLEE
+786 AIREVETNIKRLEE
-800 YIVSCQ
+800 YIVLCQ
-806 YRPFDFYYTYYTG
+806 YRPFDYRWTYYTPN
-819 KSKSFIAYPRGEVFK
+819 SRTFLAYPVYDVFK
-834 HMLPPPTNPKTP
+834 HMLPP
-846 NQTCKNVA
+846 
-854 LNIARQSKM
+854 
-863 HGEWR
+863 H
-868 YVMAHKEL
+868 
-876 VDINLIASAGS
+876 
-887 MGVGYNYPICQFNN
+887 
-901 PNYTENFTP
+901 
-910 EFRSF
+910 
-915 IDKHY
+915 
-920 NHSFEPLEVL
+920 
-930 GYIYALLYSPNYRK
+930 
-944 RYEEFL
+944 
-950 KADYPKIL
+950 
-958 FTNNK
+958 
-963 DLFRVLSLLGIELI
+963 
-977 GLHVLNQESLNHSF
+977 
-991 EKLKDATI
+991 
-999 GGSYYKEAHE
+999 
-1009 RNPIIKKPSYN
+1009 
-1020 EPEQRLY
+1020 
-1027 INHSA
+1027 
-1032 YFRGVSEEIYNYM
+1032 
-1045 IGGYGVLD
+1045 
-1053 KYLKSHKNES
+1053 
-1063 CNFDH
+1063 
-1068 VSNIIKVIARTIE
+1068 
-1081 IQKTLGFLTSDLPHL
+1081 
-1096 KGNDSQALMQEILQN
+1096 
-1111 PPPPPHLIPISPLSY
+1111 PPP
-1126 RAKPK
+1126 
-1131 PSEILTLMPHSS
+1131 
-1143 AKKQA
+1143 Q
-1148 ITISI
+1148 
-1153 AEAEVQPSLYS
+1153 
-1164 VLPNLALICDR
+1164 
-1175 GSKVSPISNV
+1175 
-1185 FVTNMLCDLHVNGS
+1185 
-1199 GSYAFLLY
+1199 
-1207 RLE
+1207 